1 MKDDINYGNLTDDVI
16 EAIKNFN
23 LVIFIG
29 AGVSI
34 AQGYPNWNNYIEHLI
49 KYWQGQV
56 LSESSEKSLGR
67 EHHIVFDLISK
78 SSISNKRKV
87 DLVNY
92 ELKKIFG
99 DDFEKR
105 RLDFEKGY
113 FKNLLPYSVVN
124 QTVESLASLNAIFIT
139 SNYDYEIENHIKRLK
154 NSVVTINDLNEFV
167 TNKDGKLQ
175 FGDVLHIH
183 GTPDC
188 DVNYFVSSSADYSK
202 TYLKNRDNFENL
214 VTWFKETKPTVLFIG
229 AGLEEDEILSL
240 LCEDSKNYALM
251 KSENTG
257 NQRADEHYRNLVEE
271 FFSSENHTQIIWY
284 GDKFEDLSAFVKKLV
299 ADINKK
305 MGTHDLYN
313 NWNNLLNPS
322 LLQEEYNK
330 NLDSISNDFK
340 YLSSILDKVIEND
353 NNQLDQLMLNALLR
367 GEALTVIKKS
377 FVLAFWKFIA
387 KNIEKLSDND
397 WEVIYKIISEGYQ
410 NYFIDDVFFV
420 YNYAI
425 DNKISSFTNNNKLNE
440 LREII
445 SKEGYIVNSN
455 FNKDKTLLGYWLVST
470 FEQQNRDLYIEED
483 SEVEVNL
490 NYECVNKLI
499 SILNNPEFSSYN
511 YYSIEY
517 QLKEYDVVKFLYD
530 LLKSKKLFIEEEE
543 FLESDSEDLI
553 STILIQ
559 KLLVQLDNEINLDL
573 EFIKRLIDKIDFSN
587 IHFGEELNTF
597 IKEHRS
603 IIKEKNIEI
612 PKEPYR
618 NWISSLEE
626 GCVSQFSYLTQENL
640 VEYDESRVLEILV
653 NAEMKQRGS
662 SFLEEKTINETE
674 NFLITVLKESNEIS
688 KKVSDLLKNH
698 IDDLYP
704 KYKRLYV
711 KIISSPEIEENL
723 RNIVREKYLKRF
735 NKESFDSNDR
745 KFFEYHIKQQNTDI
759 DIFEKLLSIDA
770 NKLSSS
776 RDDNNQL
783 DMFHYVNSE
792 LGIYL
797 QCLISLFNQHPG
809 YTPQIIQKIDSV
821 DDFAYKE
828 LAQGILLYVYDWRVI
843 NITYHTFLGFSYSHS
858 LIDTEVVKIFKDVV
872 KNILK
877 EKIKDNQILDRVYLV
892 ALDSVD
898 PTIDSFSLS
907 KNNYGQMIN
916 IIFTEDYE
924 FRYSKQWL
932 RELFQHSS
940 RVNYLETISNLFH
953 REGLKKDKL
962 YLFIKELDKI
972 IGNYSFKL
980 TLHRIKYN
988 LNRENNEY
996 FDLIRDFFLVL
1007 LKHDKLEND
1016 IFYFETVKDILPQ
1029 LSSKE
1034 RLDVLREIQRQSNCT
1049 PPEIEKVQRIIENLN
1064 LQE

>member
-1 MKDDINYGNLTDDVI
+1 MGNDINYENLIDDVT
-16 EAIKNFN
+16 EAIKKFN

-56 LSESSEKSLGR
+56 LSVSGEKSLGR

-92 ELKKIFG
+92 ELKKVFNE
-99 DDFEKR
+99 DFEKR

-113 FKNLLPYSVVN
+113 FKNLLPYSLVN

-154 NSVVTINDLNEFV
+154 NDVVTINDLNEF
-167 TNKDGKLQ
+167 TKNKNGRLR

-188 DVNYFVSSSADYSK
+188 DVKYFVSSSADYSK
-202 TYLKNRDNFENL
+202 TYLKNRGNFENL

-257 NQRADEHYRNLVEE
+257 NQRADEHYRDLVEE

-284 GDKFEDLSAFVKKLV
+284 GDKFEDLPAFVKKLV

-330 NLDSISNDFK
+330 NLDSISTDFK
-340 YLSSILDKVIEND
+340 YLSSILDKIIEND

-367 GEALTVIKKS
+367 GETLTVIKKN

-387 KNIEKLSDND
+387 KNIEMLSDNN

-420 YNYAI
+420 YNYAKE
-425 DNKISSFTNNNKLNE
+425 NKISSFTNNKLNE
-440 LREII
+440 LRKII
-445 SKEGYIVNSN
+445 SRDEDIVNSS
-455 FNKDKTLLGYWLVST
+455 FNKDSTLLGYWIAST
-470 FEQQNRDLYIEED
+470 FEQQNRDFYLEED
-483 SEVEVNL
+483 SDIEVNL
-490 NYECVNKLI
+490 STECVNKLT
-499 SILNNPEFSSYN
+499 SILNNSEVPRYN
-511 YYSIEY
+511 YYSINY
-517 QLKEYDVVKFLYD
+517 QLEEYGNVKFIYKLM
-530 LLKSKKLFIEEEE
+530 KSRRLFIEEKE
-543 FLESDSEDLI
+543 FLESGSEDLL
-553 STILIQ
+553 STKLIQ
-559 KLLVQLDNEINLDL
+559 KLLVQLDNETNLDL
-573 EFIKRLIDKIDFSN
+573 EFIRRLIDKIDFSD

-603 IIKEKNIEI
+603 IIREKNIEI
-612 PKEPYR
+612 PEKPYR
-618 NWISSLEE
+618 NWIFSLE
-626 GCVSQFSYLTQENL
+626 GGFVSQFSYLTQENL
-640 VEYDESRVLEILV
+640 VEYDESKVLEILV
-653 NAEMKQRGS
+653 NAEKEQRGS
-662 SFLEEKTINETE
+662 SILEEKTINETE

-688 KKVSDLLKNH
+688 NKVSNLLKNH
-698 IDDLYP
+698 IDDLFP

-711 KIISSPEIEENL
+711 NVISSPEIEENF
-723 RNIVREKYLKRF
+723 RNIVREKYLKKF

-745 KFFEYHIKQQNTDI
+745 KFFEYHIKQQNTDL
-759 DIFEKLLSIDA
+759 DIFKKLLSINV
-770 NKLSSS
+770 NKLSTL
-776 RDDNNQL
+776 RDANEQL
-783 DMFHYVNSE
+783 DMFHYINSE
-792 LGIYL
+792 MGIYL
-797 QCLISLFNQHPG
+797 QCLISLFNQNPE

-858 LIDTEVVKIFKDVV
+858 VIDTEVVSIFKDVV

-877 EKIKDNQILDRVYLV
+877 EKIKDNQVLDRIYLV

-924 FRYSKQWL
+924 FRYSKEWL

-953 REGLKKDKL
+953 REDLKKDQL

-980 TLHRIKYN
+980 SLHRIKYN
-988 LNRENNEY
+988 LNRENNKY

-1034 RLDVLREIQRQSNCT
+1034 RLDVLREIQKQSNCT

-1064 LQE
+1064 L

>member
-1 MKDDINYGNLTDDVI
+1 MENDINYENLIDDVT

-56 LSESSEKSLGR
+56 LSVSGEKSLGR

-92 ELKKIFG
+92 ELKKVFG
-99 DDFEKR
+99 EDFEKR

-113 FKNLLPYSVVN
+113 FKNLLPYSIVN
-124 QTVESLASLNAIFIT
+124 KTVESLASLNAIFIT
-139 SNYDYEIENHIKRLK
+139 SNYDYEIENHIKRLN

-167 TNKDGKLQ
+167 KNKDGKLQ

-202 TYLKNRDNFENL
+202 TYLKNRGNFENL

-257 NQRADEHYRNLVEE
+257 NQRADEHFRDVIEG

-284 GDKFEDLSAFVKKLV
+284 GKNYEDLPIFVEKLV
-299 ADINKK
+299 SNINDKLGIHAYRK
-305 MGTHDLYN
+305 D
-313 NWNNLLNPS
+313 WNNLLNPS
-322 LLQEEYNK
+322 LKQEDYNK
-330 NLDSISNDFK
+330 SLNNISSNFK
-340 YLSSILDKVIEND
+340 YLSSLLNKVIEN
-353 NNQLDQLMLNALLR
+353 NNDDLSRLLLNGLLQ
-367 GEALTVIKKS
+367 GKNVKTIESNS
-377 FVLAFWKFIA
+377 FSIFWTFIA

-397 WEVIYKIISEGYQ
+397 WEVIYKILSEGYQ

-420 YNYAI
+420 YNYAK
-425 DNKISSFTNNNKLNE
+425 DNKISSFTNNKLNE
-440 LREII
+440 LRKII
-445 SKEGYIVNSN
+445 SRDEDIVISS
-455 FNKDKTLLGYWLVST
+455 FNKDRTLLGYWLVGT
-470 FEQQNRDLYIEED
+470 FEQQNRDLYLEED
-483 SEVEVNL
+483 SNIEVNL
-490 NYECVNKLI
+490 NTECVNKLT
-499 SILNNPEFSSYN
+499 STLNKSEFSMYN
-511 YYSIEY
+511 YYSINY
-517 QLKEYDVVKFLYD
+517 QLEEYGNVEFIYKLM
-530 LLKSKKLFIEEEE
+530 KSRRLFIEEKE
-543 FLESDSEDLI
+543 FLESGSEDLL
-553 STILIQ
+553 STKLIQ
-559 KLLVQLDNEINLDL
+559 KLLVQLDNETNLDL
-573 EFIKRLIDKIDFSN
+573 EFISRLIDKIDFSD

-603 IIKEKNIEI
+603 IIREKNIEI
-612 PKEPYR
+612 PEKPYR
-618 NWISSLEE
+618 NWISSLE
-626 GCVSQFSYLTQENL
+626 GGFVSQFSYLTQENL

-653 NAEMKQRGS
+653 NAEKEQRGS
-662 SFLEEKTINETE
+662 SILEEKTINETE

-688 KKVSDLLKNH
+688 KKVSNFLKNH

-711 KIISSPEIEENL
+711 KIISFPEIEENL
-723 RNIVREKYLKRF
+723 RNIVREKYLKKF
-735 NKESFDSNDR
+735 NKESFDFNDR

-759 DIFEKLLSIDA
+759 DIFEKLLSINV
-770 NKLSSS
+770 NKLSTL
-776 RDDNNQL
+776 RNDNEQL
-783 DMFHYVNSE
+783 DMFHYINSE
-792 LGIYL
+792 MGSYL
-797 QCLISLFNQHPG
+797 QCLILLINQKPE

-828 LAQGILLYVYDWRVI
+828 LAQGILLYEYNCRVI
-843 NITYHTFLGFSYSHS
+843 NVTYHTFLGFSYSHS
-858 LIDTEVVKIFKDVV
+858 VIDTEVVSIFKDVV

-877 EKIKDNQILDRVYLV
+877 EKIKDNQILDRVYLI

-907 KNNYGQMIN
+907 KNNYSQMIN

-932 RELFQHSS
+932 RELFKSDSS
-940 RVNYLETISNLFH
+940 ANYLVTIFYLLYNENLKENRFALFIEELSDYVTTYNQKLSLRGMNYKLNH
-953 REGLKKDKL
+953 EELNNFDLLKKMFLKL
-962 YLFIKELDKI
+962 METDKI
-972 IGNYSFKL
+972 
-980 TLHRIKYN
+980 
-988 LNRENNEY
+988 
-996 FDLIRDFFLVL
+996 
-1007 LKHDKLEND
+1007 END
-1016 IFYFETVKDILPQ
+1016 IFYLDGIKSILPL
-1029 LSSKE
+1029 LSLDE
-1034 RLDVLREIQRQSNCT
+1034 RRNVLQHIQKQNNCP
-1049 PPEIEKVQRIIENLN
+1049 PPEIEELQRIIVN
-1064 LQE
+1064 

>member
-1 MKDDINYGNLTDDVI
+1 MENDINYENLIDDVT

-56 LSESSEKSLGR
+56 LSVSGEKRLGR
-67 EHHIVFDLISK
+67 EHHVVFDLISK

-92 ELKKIFG
+92 ELKKVFG
-99 DDFEKR
+99 EDFEKR

-113 FKNLLPYSVVN
+113 FKNLLPYSMVN

-154 NSVVTINDLNEFV
+154 NSVVTINDLNEF
-167 TNKDGKLQ
+167 TKNKKGKLQ

-188 DVNYFVSSSADYSK
+188 DVKYFVSSSADYSK
-202 TYLKNRDNFENL
+202 TYLKNRENFENL
-214 VTWFKETKPTVLFIG
+214 VTWFKKTKPTVLFIG

-257 NQRADEHYRNLVEE
+257 NQRADEHFRDVIEG

-284 GDKFEDLSAFVKKLV
+284 GKNYEDLPIFVEKLV
-299 ADINKK
+299 SNINDKLGIHAYRK
-305 MGTHDLYN
+305 D
-313 NWNNLLNPS
+313 WNNLLNPS
-322 LLQEEYNK
+322 LKQEDYNK
-330 NLDSISNDFK
+330 SLNNISSNFK
-340 YLSSILDKVIEND
+340 YLSSLLNKVIEN
-353 NNQLDQLMLNALLR
+353 NNDDLNRLMLNALLQ
-367 GEALTVIKKS
+367 GETLTVIKHS
-377 FVLAFWKFIA
+377 FIPVFWTFIA

-445 SKEGYIVNSN
+445 SKDGYIVNSN

-490 NYECVNKLI
+490 NYECVNKLM
-499 SILNNPEFSSYN
+499 SILNNPEFLSYN

-543 FLESDSEDLI
+543 FLESDSEDLMI
-553 STILIQ
+553 TILIQ

-603 IIKEKNIEI
+603 IIREKNIEI
-612 PKEPYR
+612 PKKPYR

-653 NAEMKQRGS
+653 NAKMKQRGS

-898 PTIDSFSLS
+898 PTIDSFSLL
-907 KNNYGQMIN
+907 KNNYSQMIN

-924 FRYSKQWL
+924 FRYSKEWL
-932 RELFQHSS
+932 RALFKSDSS
-940 RVNYLETISNLFH
+940 ANYLVTIFYLLYNENLKENRFALFIEELSNYVTTYNQKLSLRGMNYKLNHEELNNFDL
-953 REGLKKDKL
+953 LKKMFLKL
-962 YLFIKELDKI
+962 VETDKI
-972 IGNYSFKL
+972 
-980 TLHRIKYN
+980 
-988 LNRENNEY
+988 
-996 FDLIRDFFLVL
+996 
-1007 LKHDKLEND
+1007 END
-1016 IFYFETVKDILPQ
+1016 IFYLDGIKSILPL
-1029 LSSKE
+1029 LSLDE
-1034 RLDVLREIQRQSNCT
+1034 RRNVLQHIQKQNNCP
-1049 PPEIEKVQRIIENLN
+1049 PPEIEELQRIIVN
-1064 LQE
+1064 

>member
-1 MKDDINYGNLTDDVI
+1 MENDINYENLIDDVT

-34 AQGYPNWNNYIEHLI
+34 AQGYPNWNTYIEHLI

-56 LSESSEKSLGR
+56 LSVSGEKSLGR

-92 ELKKIFG
+92 ELKKVFG
-99 DDFEKR
+99 EDFEKR

-113 FKNLLPYSVVN
+113 FKNLLPYSIVN
-124 QTVESLASLNAIFIT
+124 KTVESLASLNAIFIT
-139 SNYDYEIENHIKRLK
+139 SNYDYEIENHIKRLN

-167 TNKDGKLQ
+167 KNKDGKLQ

-202 TYLKNRDNFENL
+202 TYLKNRENFENL
-214 VTWFKETKPTVLFIG
+214 VTWFKKTKPTVLFIG

-257 NQRADEHYRNLVEE
+257 NQRADEHFRDVIEG

-284 GDKFEDLSAFVKKLV
+284 GKNYEDLPIFVEKLV
-299 ADINKK
+299 SNINDKLGIHAYRK
-305 MGTHDLYN
+305 D
-313 NWNNLLNPS
+313 WNNLLNPS
-322 LLQEEYNK
+322 LKQEDYNK
-330 NLDSISNDFK
+330 SLNNISSNFK
-340 YLSSILDKVIEND
+340 YLSSLLNKVIEN
-353 NNQLDQLMLNALLR
+353 NNDDLNRLMLNALLQ
-367 GEALTVIKKS
+367 GETLTVIKHS
-377 FVLAFWKFIA
+377 FIPVFWTFIA

-445 SKEGYIVNSN
+445 SKDGYIVNSN

-490 NYECVNKLI
+490 NYECVNKLM
-499 SILNNPEFSSYN
+499 SILNNPEFLSYN

-559 KLLVQLDNEINLDL
+559 KLLVQLDNEIKLDL
-573 EFIKRLIDKIDFSN
+573 EFIKKLIDKIDFSN

-603 IIKEKNIEI
+603 IIREKHIEI
-612 PKEPYR
+612 PKKPYR
-618 NWISSLEE
+618 NWISSLK
-626 GCVSQFSYLTQENL
+626 GGFVSQFSYLTQENL

-653 NAEMKQRGS
+653 DAEKEQRGS

-898 PTIDSFSLS
+898 PTIDSFSLL
-907 KNNYGQMIN
+907 KNNYSQMIN

-924 FRYSKQWL
+924 FRYSKEWL
-932 RELFQHSS
+932 RALFKSDSS
-940 RVNYLETISNLFH
+940 ANYLVTIFYLLYNENLKENRFALFIEELSDYVTTYNQKLSLRGMNYKLNH
-953 REGLKKDKL
+953 EELNNFDLLKKMFLKL
-962 YLFIKELDKI
+962 METDKI
-972 IGNYSFKL
+972 
-980 TLHRIKYN
+980 
-988 LNRENNEY
+988 
-996 FDLIRDFFLVL
+996 
-1007 LKHDKLEND
+1007 END
-1016 IFYFETVKDILPQ
+1016 IFYLDGIKSILPL
-1029 LSSKE
+1029 LSLDE
-1034 RLDVLREIQRQSNCT
+1034 RRNVLQHIQKQNNCP
-1049 PPEIEKVQRIIENLN
+1049 PPEIEELQRIIVN
-1064 LQE
+1064 

>member
-1 MKDDINYGNLTDDVI
+1 MENDINYKNLIDDVT
-16 EAIKNFN
+16 EAIKKFN

-56 LSESSEKSLGR
+56 LSVSGEKSLGR

-92 ELKKIFG
+92 ELKKVFG
-99 DDFEKR
+99 EDFEKR

-113 FKNLLPYSVVN
+113 FKNLLPYSIVN

-139 SNYDYEIENHIKRLK
+139 SNYDYEIENHIKRL
-154 NSVVTINDLNEFV
+154 NNDVVTINDLNEF
-167 TNKDGKLQ
+167 TKNKNGRLR
-175 FGDVLHIH
+175 FGEVLHIH

-188 DVNYFVSSSADYSK
+188 DVEYFVSSSADYSK
-202 TYLKNRDNFENL
+202 TYLKNRGNFENL

-257 NQRADEHYRNLVEE
+257 NKRADEHFRNVIEE

-284 GDKFEDLSAFVKKLV
+284 GDKFEDLPTYVEKLV
-299 ADINKK
+299 SNINDKL
-305 MGTHDLYN
+305 GTHAYRKD
-313 NWNNLLNPS
+313 WNNLLNPS
-322 LLQEEYNK
+322 LKQEDYNK
-330 NLDSISNDFK
+330 SLNNISDDFK
-340 YLSSILDKVIEND
+340 YLSSLLNKVIEN
-353 NNQLDQLMLNALLR
+353 NNDDLSRLLLNGLLQ
-367 GEALTVIKKS
+367 GKTVKTIES
-377 FVLAFWKFIA
+377 RFFPIFWTFIA
-387 KNIEKLSDND
+387 KNIEKLSDNN
-397 WEVIYKIISEGYQ
+397 WKVIYKIISEGYQ

-420 YNYAI
+420 YNYAK
-425 DNKISSFTNNNKLNE
+425 DNRISSFTNNKLNE
-440 LREII
+440 LRKII
-445 SKEGYIVNSN
+445 SRDKAIVNFS
-455 FNKDKTLLGYWLVST
+455 FNKDRTLLGYWLVST
-470 FEQQNRDLYIEED
+470 FEQQNRDLYLEED
-483 SEVEVNL
+483 SDIEVNL
-490 NYECVNKLI
+490 NTECVNKLT
-499 SILNNPEFSSYN
+499 SILNKSEFSRYN
-511 YYSIEY
+511 YYPINY
-517 QLKEYDVVKFLYD
+517 QLEEYGNVEFIYKLM
-530 LLKSKKLFIEEEE
+530 KSRRLFIEEKE
-543 FLESDSEDLI
+543 FLESASEDLLN
-553 STILIQ
+553 TKLIQ
-559 KLLVQLDNEINLDL
+559 KLLVQLDNETNLDI
-573 EFIKRLIDKIDFSN
+573 EFIRRLIDKIDFSD

-603 IIKEKNIEI
+603 IIREKNIEI
-612 PKEPYR
+612 PEKPYR
-618 NWISSLEE
+618 NWISSLE
-626 GCVSQFSYLTQENL
+626 GGFVSQFSYLTQENL

-653 NAEMKQRGS
+653 NAEKEQRGS
-662 SFLEEKTINETE
+662 SILEEKTINETE

-688 KKVSDLLKNH
+688 KKVCNLLKNH

-723 RNIVREKYLKRF
+723 RNIVREKYLKKF
-735 NKESFDSNDR
+735 NKESFDVNDWE
-745 KFFEYHIKQQNTDI
+745 FFEYHIKQQNTDI
-759 DIFEKLLSIDA
+759 DIFEKLLSINV
-770 NKLSSS
+770 NKLSTL
-776 RDDNNQL
+776 RNTNEQL
-783 DMFHYVNSE
+783 DMFHYINSE
-792 LGIYL
+792 MGIYL
-797 QCLISLFNQHPG
+797 QCLISLFNQHPE
-809 YTPQIIQKIDSV
+809 YKSQIIRKIDSV

-828 LAQGILLYVYDWRVI
+828 LAQGILLYIYDWRVI
-843 NITYHTFLGFSYSHS
+843 NITYHTFLGFSYFHS
-858 LIDTEVVKIFKDVV
+858 VIDTEVVKIFKDVV
-872 KNILK
+872 KTILK

-907 KNNYGQMIN
+907 KNNYSQMIN

-924 FRYSKQWL
+924 FRYSKEWL
-932 RELFQHSS
+932 RELFQQSS
-940 RVNYLETISNLFH
+940 KVNYLETISNLFY
-953 REGLKKDKL
+953 REDLKKDKL
-962 YLFIKELDKI
+962 DLFINEFDKYVV
-972 IGNYSFKL
+972 NYSFKL
-980 TLHRIKYN
+980 SLHRIIFY
-988 LNRENNEY
+988 LNRENNEH

-1064 LQE
+1064 AQE

>member
-1 MKDDINYGNLTDDVI
+1 MGNDINYENLIDDVT
-16 EAIKNFN
+16 EAIKKFN

-56 LSESSEKSLGR
+56 LSVSGEKSLGR

-92 ELKKIFG
+92 ELKKVFNE
-99 DDFEKR
+99 DFEKR

-113 FKNLLPYSVVN
+113 FKNLLPYSLVN

-154 NSVVTINDLNEFV
+154 NDVVTINDLNEF
-167 TNKDGKLQ
+167 TKNKNGRLR

-188 DVNYFVSSSADYSK
+188 DVKYFVSSSADYSK
-202 TYLKNRDNFENL
+202 TYLKNRGNFENL

-257 NQRADEHYRNLVEE
+257 NQRADEHYRDLVEE

-284 GDKFEDLSAFVKKLV
+284 GDKFEDLPAFVKKLV

-340 YLSSILDKVIEND
+340 YLSSILDKIIENN

-367 GEALTVIKKS
+367 GETLTVIKKS

-387 KNIEKLSDND
+387 KNIEMLSDNN

-420 YNYAI
+420 YNYAKE
-425 DNKISSFTNNNKLNE
+425 NKISSFTNNKLNE
-440 LREII
+440 LRKII
-445 SKEGYIVNSN
+445 SRDEDIVNSS
-455 FNKDKTLLGYWLVST
+455 FNKDSTLLGYWIAST
-470 FEQQNRDLYIEED
+470 FEQQNRDFYLEED
-483 SEVEVNL
+483 SDIEVNL
-490 NYECVNKLI
+490 STECVNKLT
-499 SILNNPEFSSYN
+499 SILNNSEVPRYN
-511 YYSIEY
+511 YYSINY
-517 QLKEYDVVKFLYD
+517 QLEEYGNVKFIYKLM
-530 LLKSKKLFIEEEE
+530 KSRRLFIEEKE
-543 FLESDSEDLI
+543 FLESGSEDLL
-553 STILIQ
+553 STKLIQ
-559 KLLVQLDNEINLDL
+559 KLLVQLDNETNLDL
-573 EFIKRLIDKIDFSN
+573 EFIRRLIDKIDFSD

-603 IIKEKNIEI
+603 IIREKNIEI
-612 PKEPYR
+612 PEKPYR
-618 NWISSLEE
+618 NWISSLE
-626 GCVSQFSYLTQENL
+626 GGFVSQFSYLTQENL
-640 VEYDESRVLEILV
+640 VEYDESKVLEILV
-653 NAEMKQRGS
+653 NAEKEQRGS
-662 SFLEEKTINETE
+662 SILEEKTINETE

-688 KKVSDLLKNH
+688 NKVSNLLKNH
-698 IDDLYP
+698 IDDLFP

-711 KIISSPEIEENL
+711 NVISSPEIEENF
-723 RNIVREKYLKRF
+723 RNIVREKYLKKF

-745 KFFEYHIKQQNTDI
+745 KFFEYHIKQQNTDL
-759 DIFEKLLSIDA
+759 DIFKKLLSINV
-770 NKLSSS
+770 NKLSTL
-776 RDDNNQL
+776 RDANEQL
-783 DMFHYVNSE
+783 DMFHYINSE
-792 LGIYL
+792 MGIYL
-797 QCLISLFNQHPG
+797 QCLISLFNQNPE

-858 LIDTEVVKIFKDVV
+858 VIDTEVVSIFKDVV

-877 EKIKDNQILDRVYLV
+877 EKIKDNQVLDRIYLV

-924 FRYSKQWL
+924 FRYSKEWL

-953 REGLKKDKL
+953 REDLKKDQL

-980 TLHRIKYN
+980 SLHRIKYN
-988 LNRENNEY
+988 LNRENNKY

-1034 RLDVLREIQRQSNCT
+1034 RLDVLREIQKQSNCT

>member
-1 MKDDINYGNLTDDVI
+1 MEDDLNYENLIDDVT
-16 EAIKNFN
+16 EAIKKLN

-56 LSESSEKSLGR
+56 LSVSGEKRLGR
-67 EHHIVFDLISK
+67 EHHVVFDLISK

-92 ELKKIFG
+92 ELKKVFG
-99 DDFEKR
+99 EDFEKR

-113 FKNLLPYSVVN
+113 FKNLLPYSIVN
-124 QTVESLASLNAIFIT
+124 QTEEALSSLNAIFIT

-154 NSVVTINDLNEFV
+154 NSVVTINDLNEF
-167 TNKDGKLQ
+167 TKNKNGKLQ

-188 DVNYFVSSSADYSK
+188 DVKYFVSSSADYSK
-202 TYLKNRDNFENL
+202 TYLKNRKNFENL

-240 LCEDSKNYALM
+240 LCKDSKNYALM

-257 NQRADEHYRNLVEE
+257 NQRVDEHYRGVIEE
-271 FFSSENHTQIIWY
+271 FFSLENHTQIIWY
-284 GDKFEDLSAFVKKLV
+284 GDKFEDLPTFVEKLV
-299 ADINKK
+299 SNINEKL
-305 MGTHDLYN
+305 GTHAYRKD
-313 NWNNLLNPS
+313 WNNLLNPS
-322 LLQEEYNK
+322 LKQEDYNK
-330 NLDSISNDFK
+330 SLDNICSDFK
-340 YLSSILDKVIEND
+340 FLSSLLDKVIKND
-353 NNQLDQLMLNALLR
+353 NDDLNQLLLNGLLQ
-367 GEALTVIKKS
+367 GETLKTIELNS
-377 FVLAFWKFIA
+377 FSTFWTFIV

-397 WEVIYKIISEGYQ
+397 WKAVYEIISKGNQ
-410 NYFIDDVFFV
+410 SYFIDDL
-420 YNYAI
+420 YIIYKKAEER
-425 DNKISSFTNNNKLNE
+425 KIFDSKKLNE
-440 LREII
+440 LRKII
-445 SKEGYIVNSN
+445 AKDSNVINSS
-455 FNKDKTLLGYWLVST
+455 FNQDKTLLGYWFVNT
-470 FEQQNRDLYIEED
+470 FEEQKMYLYIEDE
-483 SEVEVNL
+483 SKIAINL
-490 NYECVNKLI
+490 VPECIERLTEIFNASSIFRYYTLKEILEHNNIELLYKLI
-499 SILNNPEFSSYN
+499 
-511 YYSIEY
+511 
-517 QLKEYDVVKFLYD
+517 
-530 LLKSKKLFIEEEE
+530 KSKKLLVDGKE
-543 FLESDSEDLI
+543 FLEGVPEKLL
-553 STILIQ
+553 STKLIQ
-559 KLLVQLDNEINLDL
+559 KLLVQLDNETNLDL
-573 EFIKRLIDKIDFSN
+573 EFIKRLIDKIDFSD

-603 IIKEKNIEI
+603 IIREKNIEI
-612 PKEPYR
+612 PEKPYK
-618 NWISSLEE
+618 NWIYSIE
-626 GCVSQFSYLTQENL
+626 GGFVSQFSFLTQENL
-640 VEYDESRVLEILV
+640 VEYDESRLLEILV
-653 NAEMKQRGS
+653 NAGNEQRGS

-674 NFLITVLKESNEIS
+674 DFLISVLKESNEIS
-688 KKVSDLLKNH
+688 KKISKLLKNH
-698 IDDLYP
+698 IDDFYP

-723 RNIVREKYLKRF
+723 RNIVREKYLKKF
-735 NKESFDSNDR
+735 NKETFDSNDR
-745 KFFEYHIKQQNTDI
+745 EFFEYHIKQQKMDK
-759 DIFEKLLSIDA
+759 DIFKKLLTINV
-770 NKLSSS
+770 NKLFIL
-776 RDDNNQL
+776 RDDNEQL
-783 DMFHYVNSE
+783 DMFHYINSE
-792 LGIYL
+792 MGSYL
-797 QCLISLFNQHPG
+797 QCLISLFNQYPK

-858 LIDTEVVKIFKDVV
+858 VIDTEVVNIFKDVV

-877 EKIKDNQILDRVYLV
+877 KKIKDNQILDRAYIV

-898 PTIDSFSLS
+898 PTIDSFPLS

-953 REGLKKDKL
+953 REDLKKDKL

-972 IGNYSFKL
+972 IGNYIFKL
-980 TLHRIKYN
+980 SLHRIKYN

-996 FDLIRDFFLVL
+996 FDLIRDFLLVL
-1007 LKHDKLEND
+1007 LKHDKLENN

-1034 RLDVLREIQRQSNCT
+1034 RLDLLREIQRQSNCT
-1049 PPEIEKVQRIIENLN
+1049 PPEIENVQRIIENLN

>member
-1 MKDDINYGNLTDDVI
+1 MENDINYKNLIDDVT
-16 EAIKNFN
+16 EAIKKFN

-56 LSESSEKSLGR
+56 LSVSGEKSLGR

-78 SSISNKRKV
+78 FSISNKRKV

-92 ELKKIFG
+92 ELKKVFG
-99 DDFEKR
+99 EDFEKR

-113 FKNLLPYSVVN
+113 FKNLLPYSIVN

-139 SNYDYEIENHIKRLK
+139 SNYDYEIENHIKRL
-154 NSVVTINDLNEFV
+154 NNDVVTINDLNEF
-167 TNKDGKLQ
+167 TKNKNGRLR
-175 FGDVLHIH
+175 FGEVLHIH

-188 DVNYFVSSSADYSK
+188 DVEYFVSSSADYSK
-202 TYLKNRDNFENL
+202 TYLKNRENFENL

-257 NQRADEHYRNLVEE
+257 NKRADEHFRNVIEE

-284 GDKFEDLSAFVKKLV
+284 GDKFEDLPTYVEKLV
-299 ADINKK
+299 SNINDKL
-305 MGTHDLYN
+305 GTHAYRKD
-313 NWNNLLNPS
+313 WNNLLNPS
-322 LLQEEYNK
+322 LKQEDYNK
-330 NLDSISNDFK
+330 SLNNISDDFK
-340 YLSSILDKVIEND
+340 YLSSLLNKVIEN
-353 NNQLDQLMLNALLR
+353 NNDDLSRLLLNGLLQ
-367 GEALTVIKKS
+367 GKTVKTIES
-377 FVLAFWKFIA
+377 RFFPIFWTFIA
-387 KNIEKLSDND
+387 KNIEKLSDNN
-397 WEVIYKIISEGYQ
+397 WKVIYKIISEGYQ

-420 YNYAI
+420 YNYAK
-425 DNKISSFTNNNKLNE
+425 DNRISSFTNNKLNE
-440 LREII
+440 LRKII
-445 SKEGYIVNSN
+445 SRDKAIVNFS
-455 FNKDKTLLGYWLVST
+455 FNKDRTLLGYWLVST
-470 FEQQNRDLYIEED
+470 FEQQNRDLYLEED
-483 SEVEVNL
+483 SDIEVNL
-490 NYECVNKLI
+490 NTECVNKLT
-499 SILNNPEFSSYN
+499 SILNKSEFSRYN
-511 YYSIEY
+511 YYPINY
-517 QLKEYDVVKFLYD
+517 QLEEYGNVEFIYKLM
-530 LLKSKKLFIEEEE
+530 KSRRLFIEEKE
-543 FLESDSEDLI
+543 FLESASEDLLN
-553 STILIQ
+553 TKLIQ
-559 KLLVQLDNEINLDL
+559 KLLVQLDNETNLDI
-573 EFIKRLIDKIDFSN
+573 EFIRRLIDKIDFSD

-603 IIKEKNIEI
+603 IIREKNIEI
-612 PKEPYR
+612 PEKPYR
-618 NWISSLEE
+618 NWISSLE
-626 GCVSQFSYLTQENL
+626 GGFVSQFSYLTQENL

-653 NAEMKQRGS
+653 NAEKEQRGS
-662 SFLEEKTINETE
+662 SILEEKTINETE

-688 KKVSDLLKNH
+688 KKVCNLLKNH

-723 RNIVREKYLKRF
+723 RNIVREKYLKKF
-735 NKESFDSNDR
+735 NKESFDVNDWE
-745 KFFEYHIKQQNTDI
+745 FFEYHIKQQNTDI
-759 DIFEKLLSIDA
+759 DIFEKLLSINV
-770 NKLSSS
+770 NKLSTL
-776 RDDNNQL
+776 RNTNEQL
-783 DMFHYVNSE
+783 DMFHYINSE
-792 LGIYL
+792 MGIYL
-797 QCLISLFNQHPG
+797 QCLISLFNQHPE
-809 YTPQIIQKIDSV
+809 YKSQITRKIDSV

-828 LAQGILLYVYDWRVI
+828 LAQGILLYIYDWRVI
-843 NITYHTFLGFSYSHS
+843 NITYHTFLGFSYFHS
-858 LIDTEVVKIFKDVV
+858 VIDTEVVKIFKDVV
-872 KNILK
+872 KTILK

-907 KNNYGQMIN
+907 KNNYSQMIN

-924 FRYSKQWL
+924 FRYSKEWL
-932 RELFQHSS
+932 RELFQQSS
-940 RVNYLETISNLFH
+940 KVNYLETISNLFY
-953 REGLKKDKL
+953 REDLKKDKL
-962 YLFIKELDKI
+962 DLFINEFDKYVV
-972 IGNYSFKL
+972 NYSFKL
-980 TLHRIKYN
+980 SLHRIIFY
-988 LNRENNEY
+988 LNRENNEH

-1064 LQE
+1064 VQE

>member
-1 MKDDINYGNLTDDVI
+1 MKDDINYGNLTDDVT

-124 QTVESLASLNAIFIT
+124 QTVESLATLNAIFIT

-257 NQRADEHYRNLVEE
+257 NQRADEHYRDLVEE

-367 GEALTVIKKS
+367 GDALTVIKKS

-397 WEVIYKIISEGYQ
+397 WEVIYKIISKGYQ

-420 YNYAI
+420 YNYAK
-425 DNKISSFTNNNKLNE
+425 DKKISSFTNNKLNE
-440 LREII
+440 LRKII
-445 SKEGYIVNSN
+445 SRDEDIVNSS
-455 FNKDKTLLGYWLVST
+455 FNKDTTLLGYWLVST
-470 FEQQNRDLYIEED
+470 FEQQNRDLYLEED
-483 SEVEVNL
+483 SDIEVNL
-490 NYECVNKLI
+490 NTECVNKLT
-499 SILNNPEFSSYN
+499 SILNKSEFSRYN
-511 YYSIEY
+511 YYPINY
-517 QLKEYDVVKFLYD
+517 QLEEYGNVEFIYKLI
-530 LLKSKKLFIEEEE
+530 KSRRLFIEEKE
-543 FLESDSEDLI
+543 FLESASEDLLSI
-553 STILIQ
+553 KLIQ
-559 KLLVQLDNEINLDL
+559 KLLVQLDNETNLDL
-573 EFIKRLIDKIDFSN
+573 EFIRRLMDKIDFSD

-603 IIKEKNIEI
+603 IIKEKNIET
-612 PKEPYR
+612 PEKPYR
-618 NWISSLEE
+618 NWISSIE
-626 GCVSQFSYLTQENL
+626 GGFVSQFSFLTQENL
-640 VEYDESRVLEILV
+640 VEYDESRLLEILV
-653 NAEMKQRGS
+653 NAEKEQRGS
-662 SFLEEKTINETE
+662 SFLEEKTIDETE
-674 NFLITVLKESNEIS
+674 NFLINVLKESNEIS
-688 KKVSDLLKNH
+688 KKVSNLLKDH
-698 IDDLYP
+698 IADLYP

-723 RNIVREKYLKRF
+723 RNIVREEYLKKF

-745 KFFEYHIKQQNTDI
+745 KFFEYYIKQQNTDI
-759 DIFEKLLSIDA
+759 DIFEKLLSTDA

-783 DMFHYVNSE
+783 NMFHYVNSE
-792 LGIYL
+792 LGLYL
-797 QCLISLFNQHPG
+797 QSLITLFKNQPK
-809 YTPQIIQKIDSV
+809 YVDQIIQKIDSL
-821 DDFAYKE
+821 DDSEYKE
-828 LAQGILLYVYDWRVI
+828 LSQGILLNLYDFRTI
-843 NITYHTFLGFSYSHS
+843 NVTYHTFLGFCYSHS
-858 LIDTEVVKIFKDVV
+858 IFNIEIANIFKDVV

-932 RELFQHSS
+932 RELFKHSS

-953 REGLKKDKL
+953 REDLKKDKL
-962 YLFIKELDKI
+962 YLFFKELDKI

>member
-1 MKDDINYGNLTDDVI
+1 MEDDLNYENLLNDITD
-16 EAIKNFN
+16 AIKKFK

-34 AQGYPNWNNYIEHLI
+34 SQGYPNWNNYIEHLI

-56 LSESSEKSLGR
+56 LSVSGEKRLGR

-92 ELKKIFG
+92 ELKKVFNE
-99 DDFEKR
+99 DFEKR

-124 QTVESLASLNAIFIT
+124 ETVESLASLNAIFIT

-154 NSVVTINDLNEFV
+154 NDVVTINDLNEF
-167 TNKDGKLQ
+167 TKNKNGRLR

-188 DVNYFVSSSADYSK
+188 DVKYFVSSSADYSK
-202 TYLKNRDNFENL
+202 TYLRNRNNFENL
-214 VTWFKETKPTVLFIG
+214 VTWFRETNPTVLFIG

-240 LCEDSKNYALM
+240 LCEDSRNYALM

-257 NQRADEHYRNLVEE
+257 NQRADEHFRDIFEE

-284 GDKFEDLSAFVKKLV
+284 GDKFEDLPAFVKKLV

-305 MGTHDLYN
+305 MGTHYLYN

-322 LLQEEYNK
+322 LLQEEYNI

-340 YLSSILDKVIEND
+340 YLSSVLDKVIEND

-367 GEALTVIKKS
+367 GETLTVIKKN
-377 FVLAFWKFIA
+377 FVLAFWKFIV
-387 KNIEKLSDND
+387 KNIEMLSDND

-420 YNYAI
+420 YNYAK
-425 DNKISSFTNNNKLNE
+425 DNKISSFTNNKLNE
-440 LREII
+440 LRKII
-445 SKEGYIVNSN
+445 SRDEDIVNSS
-455 FNKDKTLLGYWLVST
+455 FNKDRTLLGYWLVST
-470 FEQQNRDLYIEED
+470 FEHQNRDLYLEED
-483 SEVEVNL
+483 SGIEVNL
-490 NYECVNKLI
+490 NTECVNKLT
-499 SILNNPEFSSYN
+499 SILIKSEFLRYN
-511 YYSIEY
+511 YYSINY
-517 QLKEYDVVKFLYD
+517 QLEEDGNVEFIYKLM
-530 LLKSKKLFIEEEE
+530 KSRRLFIEEKE
-543 FLESDSEDLI
+543 FLEIASEDLL
-553 STILIQ
+553 STKLIQ
-559 KLLVQLDNEINLDL
+559 KLLVQLDNETNLDL
-573 EFIKRLIDKIDFSN
+573 EFMRRLIDKIDFSD

-603 IIKEKNIEI
+603 IIREKNIEI
-612 PKEPYR
+612 PEKPYR
-618 NWISSLEE
+618 NRISSLE
-626 GCVSQFSYLTQENL
+626 GGFVSQFSYLTQENL

-653 NAEMKQRGS
+653 NAEREQRGS

-688 KKVSDLLKNH
+688 KKVSNLLKNH

-711 KIISSPEIEENL
+711 NVISSPEIEENF
-723 RNIVREKYLKRF
+723 RNIVREKYLKKF

-745 KFFEYHIKQQNTDI
+745 KLFEYHIKQQNTDI
-759 DIFEKLLSIDA
+759 DIFKKLLSINV
-770 NKLSSS
+770 NKLSTL
-776 RDDNNQL
+776 RDANEQL
-783 DMFHYVNSE
+783 DMFHYINSE
-792 LGIYL
+792 MGIYL
-797 QCLISLFNQHPG
+797 QCLISLFNQHPE
-809 YTPQIIQKIDSV
+809 YTHQIIQKIDSV

-828 LAQGILLYVYDWRVI
+828 IAQGILLYVYDWRVI
-843 NITYHTFLGFSYSHS
+843 NITYYTFLGFSYSHS
-858 LIDTEVVKIFKDVV
+858 VIDTEVVSIFKDVV

-898 PTIDSFSLS
+898 PTIDSFSLL
-907 KNNYGQMIN
+907 KNNYSQMIN

-924 FRYSKQWL
+924 FRYSKEWL
-932 RELFQHSS
+932 RELFQQSS
-940 RVNYLETISNLFH
+940 RVNYLETISNLFY
-953 REGLKKDKL
+953 REDLKKDKL
-962 YLFIKELDKI
+962 DFFINEFDKYVV
-972 IGNYSFKL
+972 NYSFKL
-980 TLHRIKYN
+980 SLHRIKYN
-988 LNRENNEY
+988 LNRENNEH
-996 FDLIRDFFLVL
+996 FDLIRKFFLVL

-1016 IFYFETVKDILPQ
+1016 IFYFETVKDILPR

-1034 RLDVLREIQRQSNCT
+1034 RLDVLREIQRQSNCA

>member
-1 MKDDINYGNLTDDVI
+1 MENDINYENLIDDVT

-56 LSESSEKSLGR
+56 LSVSGEKSLGR

-92 ELKKIFG
+92 ELKKVFG
-99 DDFEKR
+99 EDFEKR

-113 FKNLLPYSVVN
+113 FKNLLPYSIVN
-124 QTVESLASLNAIFIT
+124 KTVESLASLNAIFIT
-139 SNYDYEIENHIKRLK
+139 SNYDYEIENHIKRLN

-167 TNKDGKLQ
+167 KNKDGKLQ

-202 TYLKNRDNFENL
+202 TYLKNRGNFENL

-257 NQRADEHYRNLVEE
+257 NQRADEHFRDVIEG

-284 GDKFEDLSAFVKKLV
+284 GKNYEDLPIFVEKLV
-299 ADINKK
+299 SNINDKLGIHAYRK
-305 MGTHDLYN
+305 D
-313 NWNNLLNPS
+313 WNNLLNPS
-322 LLQEEYNK
+322 LKQEDYNK
-330 NLDSISNDFK
+330 SLNNISSNFK
-340 YLSSILDKVIEND
+340 YLSSLLNKVIEN
-353 NNQLDQLMLNALLR
+353 NNDDLSRLLLNGLLQ
-367 GEALTVIKKS
+367 GKNVKTIESNS
-377 FVLAFWKFIA
+377 FSIFWTFIA

-397 WEVIYKIISEGYQ
+397 WEVIYKILSEGYQ

-420 YNYAI
+420 YNYAK
-425 DNKISSFTNNNKLNE
+425 DNKISSFTNNKLNE
-440 LREII
+440 LRKII
-445 SKEGYIVNSN
+445 SRDEDIVISS
-455 FNKDKTLLGYWLVST
+455 FNKDRTLLGYWLVGT
-470 FEQQNRDLYIEED
+470 FEQQNRDLYLEED
-483 SEVEVNL
+483 SNIEVNL
-490 NYECVNKLI
+490 NTECVNKLI
-499 SILNNPEFSSYN
+499 STLNKSEFSMYN
-511 YYSIEY
+511 YYSINY
-517 QLKEYDVVKFLYD
+517 QLEEYGNVEFIYKLM
-530 LLKSKKLFIEEEE
+530 KSRRLFIEEKE
-543 FLESDSEDLI
+543 FLESGSEDLL
-553 STILIQ
+553 STKLIQ
-559 KLLVQLDNEINLDL
+559 KLLVQLDNETNLDL
-573 EFIKRLIDKIDFSN
+573 EFISRLIDKIDFSD

-603 IIKEKNIEI
+603 IIREKNIEI
-612 PKEPYR
+612 PEKPYR
-618 NWISSLEE
+618 NWISSLE
-626 GCVSQFSYLTQENL
+626 GGFVSQFSYLTQENL

-653 NAEMKQRGS
+653 NAEKEQRGS
-662 SFLEEKTINETE
+662 SILEEKTINETE

-688 KKVSDLLKNH
+688 KKVSNFLKNH

-711 KIISSPEIEENL
+711 KIISFPEIEENL
-723 RNIVREKYLKRF
+723 RNIVREKYLKKF
-735 NKESFDSNDR
+735 NKESFDFNDR

-759 DIFEKLLSIDA
+759 DIFEKLLSINV
-770 NKLSSS
+770 NKLSTL
-776 RDDNNQL
+776 RNDNEQL
-783 DMFHYVNSE
+783 DMFHYINSE
-792 LGIYL
+792 MGSYL
-797 QCLISLFNQHPG
+797 QCLILLINQKPE

-828 LAQGILLYVYDWRVI
+828 LAQGILLYEYNCRVI
-843 NITYHTFLGFSYSHS
+843 NVTYHTFLGFSYSHS
-858 LIDTEVVKIFKDVV
+858 VIDTEVVSIFKDVV

-877 EKIKDNQILDRVYLV
+877 EKIKDNQILDRVYLI

-907 KNNYGQMIN
+907 KNNYSQMIN

-932 RELFQHSS
+932 RELFKSDSS
-940 RVNYLETISNLFH
+940 ANYLVTIFYLLYNENLKENRFALFIEELSDYVITYNQKLSLRGMNYKLNH
-953 REGLKKDKL
+953 EELNNFDLLKKMFLKL
-962 YLFIKELDKI
+962 METDKI
-972 IGNYSFKL
+972 
-980 TLHRIKYN
+980 
-988 LNRENNEY
+988 
-996 FDLIRDFFLVL
+996 
-1007 LKHDKLEND
+1007 END
-1016 IFYFETVKDILPQ
+1016 IFYLDGIKSILPL
-1029 LSSKE
+1029 LSLDE
-1034 RLDVLREIQRQSNCT
+1034 RRNVLQHIQKQNNCP
-1049 PPEIEKVQRIIENLN
+1049 PPEIEELQRIIVN
-1064 LQE
+1064 

>member
-1 MKDDINYGNLTDDVI
+1 MENDINYENLIDDVT

-34 AQGYPNWNNYIEHLI
+34 AQGYPNWNTYIEHLI

-56 LSESSEKSLGR
+56 LSVSGEKSLGR

-92 ELKKIFG
+92 ELKKVFG
-99 DDFEKR
+99 EDFEKR

-113 FKNLLPYSVVN
+113 FKNLLPYSIVN
-124 QTVESLASLNAIFIT
+124 KTVESLASLNAIFIT
-139 SNYDYEIENHIKRLK
+139 SNYDYEIENHIKRLN

-167 TNKDGKLQ
+167 KNKDGKLQ

-202 TYLKNRDNFENL
+202 TYLKNRENFENL
-214 VTWFKETKPTVLFIG
+214 VTWFKKTKPTVLFIG

-257 NQRADEHYRNLVEE
+257 NQRADEHFRDVIEG

-284 GDKFEDLSAFVKKLV
+284 GKNYEDLPIFVEKLV
-299 ADINKK
+299 SNINDKLGIHAYRK
-305 MGTHDLYN
+305 D
-313 NWNNLLNPS
+313 WNNLLNPS
-322 LLQEEYNK
+322 LKQEDYNK
-330 NLDSISNDFK
+330 SLNNISSNFK
-340 YLSSILDKVIEND
+340 YLSSLLNKVIEN
-353 NNQLDQLMLNALLR
+353 NNDDLNRLMLNALLQ
-367 GEALTVIKKS
+367 GETLTVIKHS
-377 FVLAFWKFIA
+377 FIPVFWTFIA

-445 SKEGYIVNSN
+445 SKDGYIVNSN

-490 NYECVNKLI
+490 NYECVNKLM
-499 SILNNPEFSSYN
+499 SILNNPEFLSYN

-559 KLLVQLDNEINLDL
+559 KLLVQLDNEIKLDL
-573 EFIKRLIDKIDFSN
+573 EFIKKLIDKIDFSN

-603 IIKEKNIEI
+603 IIREKHIEI
-612 PKEPYR
+612 PKKPYR
-618 NWISSLEE
+618 NWISSLK
-626 GCVSQFSYLTQENL
+626 GGFVSQFSYLTQENL

-653 NAEMKQRGS
+653 NAEKEQRGS

-898 PTIDSFSLS
+898 PTIDSFSLL
-907 KNNYGQMIN
+907 KNNYSQMIN

-924 FRYSKQWL
+924 FRYSKEWL
-932 RELFQHSS
+932 RALFKSDSSANYLVTIFYLLYNENLKENRFALFIEELSDYVTTYNQKLSL
-940 RVNYLETISNLFH
+940 RGVNYKLNHEELNNFDL
-953 REGLKKDKL
+953 LKKMFLKL
-962 YLFIKELDKI
+962 METDKI
-972 IGNYSFKL
+972 
-980 TLHRIKYN
+980 
-988 LNRENNEY
+988 
-996 FDLIRDFFLVL
+996 
-1007 LKHDKLEND
+1007 END
-1016 IFYFETVKDILPQ
+1016 IFYLDGIKSILPL
-1029 LSSKE
+1029 LSLDE
-1034 RLDVLREIQRQSNCT
+1034 RRNVLQHIQKQNNCP
-1049 PPEIEKVQRIIENLN
+1049 PPEIEELQRIIVN
-1064 LQE
+1064 

>member
-1 MKDDINYGNLTDDVI
+1 MKDDINYGNLTDDVT
-16 EAIKNFN
+16 EAIKKFN

-56 LSESSEKSLGR
+56 LLVSGEKKLGR

-202 TYLKNRDNFENL
+202 TYLKNRGNFENL
-214 VTWFKETKPTVLFIG
+214 VSWFKETKPTVLFIG

-257 NQRADEHYRNLVEE
+257 NQKADEHYRDVVEG

-284 GDKFEDLSAFVKKLV
+284 GDKFEDLPSFVKKLV
-299 ADINKK
+299 DDINKNL
-305 MGTHDLYN
+305 GTHDLYN

-340 YLSSILDKVIEND
+340 YLSSVLDKVIEND
-353 NNQLDQLMLNALLR
+353 NNQLDQLMLTALLQ
-367 GEALTVIKKS
+367 GNTLTVLKKS
-377 FVLAFWKFIA
+377 FVLPFWKFIV

-397 WEVIYKIISEGYQ
+397 WNVLYTIIHEGNQ

-420 YNYAI
+420 YKYAK
-425 DNKISSFTNNNKLNE
+425 DHKISSFTNNKLNE

-445 SKEGYIVNSN
+445 SRDEDIVNSN
-455 FNKDKTLLGYWLVST
+455 FSKDKTLLGYWLVCII
-470 FEQQNRDLYIEED
+470 EHQNRNLYLEKD
-483 SEVEVNL
+483 SDVVVNL
-490 NYECVNKLI
+490 NTECVNKLT
-499 SILNNPEFSSYN
+499 SILNKSEFLRYN
-511 YYSIEY
+511 YYPINY
-517 QLKEYDVVKFLYD
+517 QLEEYGDVEFIYKLM
-530 LLKSKKLFIEEEE
+530 KSRRLFIEDEE
-543 FLESDSEDLI
+543 FLESDSEVLL
-553 STILIQ
+553 STKLIQ
-559 KLLVQLDNEINLDL
+559 KLLVQLDNETNLDL
-573 EFIKRLIDKIDFSN
+573 EFIKRLIDKIDFSD

-597 IKEHRS
+597 IKVHSS
-603 IIKEKNIEI
+603 IIREKNIETSE
-612 PKEPYR
+612 KPYR
-618 NWISSLEE
+618 NWISPIE
-626 GCVSQFSYLTQENL
+626 GGLVSQFSYLTQENL
-640 VEYDESRVLEILV
+640 VEYDESKLLEILI
-653 NAEMKQRGS
+653 NAEKEQRGS

-688 KKVSDLLKNH
+688 KKVSKLLKNH
-698 IDDLYP
+698 IDDFYP

-723 RNIVREKYLKRF
+723 RNIVREKYLKKF

-745 KFFEYHIKQQNTDI
+745 EFFEYHIKQQNTDK
-759 DIFEKLLSIDA
+759 DIFKKLLTINV
-770 NKLSSS
+770 NKLLIL
-776 RDDNNQL
+776 RDDNEQL
-783 DMFHYVNSE
+783 DMFHYINSE
-792 LGIYL
+792 MGSYL
-797 QCLISLFNQHPG
+797 QCLISLFNQYPK

-858 LIDTEVVKIFKDVV
+858 VIDTEVVNIFKDVV

-877 EKIKDNQILDRVYLV
+877 EKIEDNQILDRVYIV

-924 FRYSKQWL
+924 FRYSKEWL

-953 REGLKKDKL
+953 RENLKKDKL

-980 TLHRIKYN
+980 SLHRIKYN
-988 LNRENNEY
+988 LNRENNKY

-1034 RLDVLREIQRQSNCT
+1034 RLDVLREIQKQSNCT

>member
-1 MKDDINYGNLTDDVI
+1 MENDINYENLIDDVT

-56 LSESSEKSLGR
+56 LSVSGEKSLGR

-92 ELKKIFG
+92 ELKKVFNE
-99 DDFEKR
+99 DFEKR

-113 FKNLLPYSVVN
+113 FKNLLPYSLVN
-124 QTVESLASLNAIFIT
+124 QTVEFLASLNAIFIT

-154 NSVVTINDLNEFV
+154 NDVVTINDLNEL
-167 TNKDGKLQ
+167 TKNKNGRLR

-188 DVNYFVSSSADYSK
+188 DVKYFVSSSADYSK
-202 TYLKNRDNFENL
+202 TYLKNRGNFENL

-257 NQRADEHYRNLVEE
+257 NQRADEHYRDLVEE

-284 GDKFEDLSAFVKKLV
+284 GDKFEDLPAFV

-305 MGTHDLYN
+305 MGSHDLYN

-340 YLSSILDKVIEND
+340 YLSSILDKIIEND

-367 GEALTVIKKS
+367 GETLTVIKKS

-387 KNIEKLSDND
+387 KNIEMLSDNN

-420 YNYAI
+420 YNYAKE
-425 DNKISSFTNNNKLNE
+425 NKISSFTNNKLNKL
-440 LREII
+440 RKII
-445 SKEGYIVNSN
+445 SRDEDIVNSS
-455 FNKDKTLLGYWLVST
+455 FNKDSTLLGYWIAST
-470 FEQQNRDLYIEED
+470 FEQQNRDLYLEED
-483 SEVEVNL
+483 SDIEVNL
-490 NYECVNKLI
+490 STECVNKLT
-499 SILNNPEFSSYN
+499 SILNDSEVPRYN
-511 YYSIEY
+511 YYSINY
-517 QLKEYDVVKFLYD
+517 QLEEYGNVKFIYKLM
-530 LLKSKKLFIEEEE
+530 KSRRLFIEEKE
-543 FLESDSEDLI
+543 FLESGSEDLL
-553 STILIQ
+553 STKLIQ
-559 KLLVQLDNEINLDL
+559 KLLVQLDNETNLDL
-573 EFIKRLIDKIDFSN
+573 EFIRRLIDKIDFSD

-603 IIKEKNIEI
+603 IIREKNIEI
-612 PKEPYR
+612 PEKPYR
-618 NWISSLEE
+618 NWISSLE
-626 GCVSQFSYLTQENL
+626 GGFVSQFSYLTQENL
-640 VEYDESRVLEILV
+640 VEHDESKVLEILV
-653 NAEMKQRGS
+653 NAEKEQRGS
-662 SFLEEKTINETE
+662 SILEEKTINETE

-688 KKVSDLLKNH
+688 NKVSNLLKNH
-698 IDDLYP
+698 IDDLFP

-711 KIISSPEIEENL
+711 KIISSPEIEENF
-723 RNIVREKYLKRF
+723 RNIVREKYLKKF

-745 KFFEYHIKQQNTDI
+745 KFFEYHIKQQNTDL
-759 DIFEKLLSIDA
+759 DIFKKLLSINV
-770 NKLSSS
+770 NKLSTL
-776 RDDNNQL
+776 RDANEQL
-783 DMFHYVNSE
+783 DMFHYINSE
-792 LGIYL
+792 MGIYL
-797 QCLISLFNQHPG
+797 QCLISLFNQNPE

-828 LAQGILLYVYDWRVI
+828 LAQGILLYVYDCRVI

-858 LIDTEVVKIFKDVV
+858 VIDTEVVSIFKDVV

-877 EKIKDNQILDRVYLV
+877 EKIKDNQVLDRIYLV

-924 FRYSKQWL
+924 FRYSKEWL

-953 REGLKKDKL
+953 REDLKKDQL

-980 TLHRIKYN
+980 SLHRIKYN
-988 LNRENNEY
+988 LNRENNKY

-1034 RLDVLREIQRQSNCT
+1034 RLDVLREIQKQSNCT

>member
-1 MKDDINYGNLTDDVI
+1 MEDDLNYENLIDDVT
-16 EAIKNFN
+16 EAIKKLN

-56 LSESSEKSLGR
+56 LSVSGEKRLGR
-67 EHHIVFDLISK
+67 EHHVVFDLISK

-92 ELKKIFG
+92 ELKKVFG
-99 DDFEKR
+99 EDFEKR

-113 FKNLLPYSVVN
+113 FKNLLPYSIVN
-124 QTVESLASLNAIFIT
+124 QTVESLASLNAVFIT

-154 NSVVTINDLNEFV
+154 NSVVTINDLNEF
-167 TNKDGKLQ
+167 TKNKNGKLQ

-188 DVNYFVSSSADYSK
+188 DVKYFVSSSADYSK
-202 TYLKNRDNFENL
+202 TYLKNRENFENL

-240 LCEDSKNYALM
+240 LCKDSKNYALM

-257 NQRADEHYRNLVEE
+257 NQRADEHYRGVVEG

-284 GDKFEDLSAFVKKLV
+284 GDEFEKLPLFVKKLV
-299 ADINKK
+299 ADINEKL
-305 MGTHDLYN
+305 GIHDFYN
-313 NWNNLLNPS
+313 QWNNLLNPS
-322 LLQEEYNK
+322 INQEEYNK

-340 YLSSILDKVIEND
+340 YLSSVLDKVIEND

-367 GEALTVIKKS
+367 GETLTVIKKS
-377 FVLAFWKFIA
+377 FVLAFWKFIV
-387 KNIEKLSDND
+387 KNIEKLSDNEWD
-397 WEVIYKIISEGYQ
+397 VIYKIIYEGSQ

-603 IIKEKNIEI
+603 IIREKNIEI
-612 PKEPYR
+612 PEKPYR
-618 NWISSLEE
+618 NWIYSIE
-626 GCVSQFSYLTQENL
+626 GGFVSQFSFLTQENL
-640 VEYDESRVLEILV
+640 VEYDESRLLEILV
-653 NAEMKQRGS
+653 NAENEQRGS

-674 NFLITVLKESNEIS
+674 DFLISVLKESNELS
-688 KKVSDLLKNH
+688 RKVSNLLENNTE
-698 IDDLYP
+698 DLYP

-711 KIISSPEIEENL
+711 KIISSSEIEEEL
-723 RNIVREKYLKRF
+723 RNIVREKYLEKY
-735 NKESFDSNDR
+735 NCDSFDESDR
-745 KFFEYHIKQQNTDI
+745 KFFKYYIAQQNDEEL
-759 DIFEKLLSIDA
+759 IFEKLLSIDV
-770 NKLSSS
+770 NKLSTL
-776 RDDNNQL
+776 RDDNEQL
-783 DMFHYVNSE
+783 DMFHYINSE
-792 LGIYL
+792 MGLYL
-797 QCLISLFNQHPG
+797 QCLISLFINHSN
-809 YTPQIIQKIDSV
+809 YSTKIIEKIESISDSN
-821 DDFAYKE
+821 YKE
-828 LAQGILLYVYDWRVI
+828 ISQGILLNEYDHKRI
-843 NITYHTFLGFSYSHS
+843 KITYHTFLGFAYYHS
-858 LIDTEVVKIFKDVV
+858 TMTQEAAEVFTDVIKKILNK
-872 KNILK
+872 
-877 EKIKDNQILDRVYLV
+877 KIKDNQILSKVYMT
-892 ALDSVD
+892 ALECID
-898 PTIDSFSLS
+898 PTTGSISLPN
-907 KNNYGQMIN
+907 NNYSEMIN
-916 IIFTEDYE
+916 IIFTLEHKFKY
-924 FRYSKQWL
+924 YKQWL
-932 RELFQHSS
+932 QELFKHDSTA
-940 RVNYLETISNLFH
+940 NYLETISNLFY
-953 REGLKKDKL
+953 RDNLNKDRL
-962 YLFIKELDKI
+962 ALFIKEFNDFISKYKYKLSLRMISYILKQEDSKKFDFI
-972 IGNYSFKL
+972 KNY
-980 TLHRIKYN
+980 
-988 LNRENNEY
+988 
-996 FDLIRDFFLVL
+996 FFVL
-1007 LKHDKLEND
+1007 LENDKLEND
-1016 IFYFETVKDILPQ
+1016 IFYLDGIKSILPL
-1029 LSSKE
+1029 LSSE
-1034 RLDVLREIQRQSNCT
+1034 EQRHVLHQIQKQSNCP
-1049 PPEIEKVQRIIENLN
+1049 PPEIEELQKIIVN
-1064 LQE
+1064 

>member
-1 MKDDINYGNLTDDVI
+1 MGNDINYENLIDDVT
-16 EAIKNFN
+16 EAIKKFN

-56 LSESSEKSLGR
+56 LSFSGEKSLGR
-67 EHHIVFDLISK
+67 EYHIVFDLISK

-92 ELKKIFG
+92 ELKKVFNE
-99 DDFEKR
+99 DFEKR

-113 FKNLLPYSVVN
+113 FKNLLPYSLVN

-154 NSVVTINDLNEFV
+154 NDVVTINDLNEF
-167 TNKDGKLQ
+167 TKNKNGRLR

-188 DVNYFVSSSADYSK
+188 DVKYFVSSSADYSK
-202 TYLKNRDNFENL
+202 TYLKNRGNFENL

-257 NQRADEHYRNLVEE
+257 NQRADEHYRDLVEE

-284 GDKFEDLSAFVKKLV
+284 GDKFEDLPAFVKKLV

-305 MGTHDLYN
+305 MGTHELYN

-340 YLSSILDKVIEND
+340 YLSSILDKIIEND

-367 GEALTVIKKS
+367 GETLTVIKKS

-387 KNIEKLSDND
+387 KNIEMLSDNN

-420 YNYAI
+420 YNYAKE
-425 DNKISSFTNNNKLNE
+425 NKISSFTNNKLNE
-440 LREII
+440 LRKII
-445 SKEGYIVNSN
+445 SRDEDIVNSS
-455 FNKDKTLLGYWLVST
+455 FNKDSTLLGYWIAST
-470 FEQQNRDLYIEED
+470 FEQQNRDFYLEED
-483 SEVEVNL
+483 SDIEVNL
-490 NYECVNKLI
+490 STECVNKLT
-499 SILNNPEFSSYN
+499 SILNNSEVPRYN
-511 YYSIEY
+511 YYSINY
-517 QLKEYDVVKFLYD
+517 QLEEYGNVKFIYKLM
-530 LLKSKKLFIEEEE
+530 KSRRLFIEDKE
-543 FLESDSEDLI
+543 FLESGSEDLL
-553 STILIQ
+553 STKLIQ
-559 KLLVQLDNEINLDL
+559 KLLVQLDNETNLDL
-573 EFIKRLIDKIDFSN
+573 EFIRRLIDKIDFSD

-603 IIKEKNIEI
+603 IIREKNIEI
-612 PKEPYR
+612 PEKPYR
-618 NWISSLEE
+618 NWISSLE
-626 GCVSQFSYLTQENL
+626 GGFVSQFSYLTQENL
-640 VEYDESRVLEILV
+640 VEYDESKVLEILV
-653 NAEMKQRGS
+653 NAEKEQRGS
-662 SFLEEKTINETE
+662 SILEEKTINETE

-688 KKVSDLLKNH
+688 NKVSNLLKNH
-698 IDDLYP
+698 IDDLFP

-711 KIISSPEIEENL
+711 NVISSPEIEENF
-723 RNIVREKYLKRF
+723 RNIVREKYLKKF

-745 KFFEYHIKQQNTDI
+745 KFFEYHIKQQNTDL
-759 DIFEKLLSIDA
+759 DIFKKLLSINV
-770 NKLSSS
+770 NKLSTL
-776 RDDNNQL
+776 RDANEQL
-783 DMFHYVNSE
+783 DMFHYINSE
-792 LGIYL
+792 MGIYL
-797 QCLISLFNQHPG
+797 QCLISLFNQNPE

-858 LIDTEVVKIFKDVV
+858 VIDTEVVSIFKDVV

-877 EKIKDNQILDRVYLV
+877 EKIKDNQVLDRIYLV

-916 IIFTEDYE
+916 IIFIEDYE
-924 FRYSKQWL
+924 FRYSKEWL

-953 REGLKKDKL
+953 REDLKKDQL

-980 TLHRIKYN
+980 SLHRIKYN
-988 LNRENNEY
+988 LNRENNKY

-1034 RLDVLREIQRQSNCT
+1034 RLDVLREIQKQSNCT

>member
-1 MKDDINYGNLTDDVI
+1 MENDIIYDNLIDDVT

-56 LSESSEKSLGR
+56 LSISGEKSLGR

-92 ELKKIFG
+92 ELKKVFG
-99 DDFEKR
+99 EDFEKR

-113 FKNLLPYSVVN
+113 FKNLLPYSIVN
-124 QTVESLASLNAIFIT
+124 KTVEFLASLNAIFIT
-139 SNYDYEIENHIKRLK
+139 SNYDYEIENHIKRLN

-167 TNKDGKLQ
+167 KNKDGKLQ

-202 TYLKNRDNFENL
+202 TYFKKRENFENL

-257 NQRADEHYRNLVEE
+257 NQRADEHFRDVIEG

-284 GDKFEDLSAFVKKLV
+284 GKNYEDLPIFVEKLV
-299 ADINKK
+299 SNINDKLGIHAYRK
-305 MGTHDLYN
+305 D
-313 NWNNLLNPS
+313 WNNLLNPS
-322 LLQEEYNK
+322 LKQEDYNK
-330 NLDSISNDFK
+330 SLNNISSNFK
-340 YLSSILDKVIEND
+340 YLSSLLNKVIEN
-353 NNQLDQLMLNALLR
+353 NNDDLSRLLLNGLLQ
-367 GEALTVIKKS
+367 GKNVKTIESNS
-377 FVLAFWKFIA
+377 FSIFWTFIA

-397 WEVIYKIISEGYQ
+397 WEVIYKILSEGYQ

-420 YNYAI
+420 YNYAK
-425 DNKISSFTNNNKLNE
+425 DNKISSFTNNKLNE
-440 LREII
+440 LRKII
-445 SKEGYIVNSN
+445 SRDEDIVISS
-455 FNKDKTLLGYWLVST
+455 FDKDRTLLGYWLVST
-470 FEQQNRDLYIEED
+470 FEQQNRDLYLEED
-483 SEVEVNL
+483 SNIEVNL
-490 NYECVNKLI
+490 NTECVNKLT
-499 SILNNPEFSSYN
+499 STLNKSEFSRYN
-511 YYSIEY
+511 YYSLNY
-517 QLKEYDVVKFLYD
+517 QLEEYGNVEFIYKLM
-530 LLKSKKLFIEEEE
+530 KSRRLFIEEKE
-543 FLESDSEDLI
+543 FLESGSEDLL
-553 STILIQ
+553 STKLIQ
-559 KLLVQLDNEINLDL
+559 KLLVQLDNETNLDL
-573 EFIKRLIDKIDFSN
+573 EFISRLIDKIDFSD

-603 IIKEKNIEI
+603 IIREKNIEI
-612 PKEPYR
+612 PEKPYR
-618 NWISSLEE
+618 NWISSLE
-626 GCVSQFSYLTQENL
+626 GGFVSQFSYLTQENL

-653 NAEMKQRGS
+653 NAEKEQRGS
-662 SFLEEKTINETE
+662 SILEEKTINETE

-688 KKVSDLLKNH
+688 KKVSNFLKNH

-711 KIISSPEIEENL
+711 KIISFPEIEENL
-723 RNIVREKYLKRF
+723 RNIVREKYLKKF
-735 NKESFDSNDR
+735 NKESFDFNDR

-759 DIFEKLLSIDA
+759 DIFEKLLSINV
-770 NKLSSS
+770 NKLSTL
-776 RDDNNQL
+776 RNDNEQL
-783 DMFHYVNSE
+783 DMFHYINSE
-792 LGIYL
+792 MGSYL
-797 QCLISLFNQHPG
+797 QCLILLINQKPE

-828 LAQGILLYVYDWRVI
+828 LAQGILLYEYNCRVI
-843 NITYHTFLGFSYSHS
+843 NVTYHTFLGFSYSHS
-858 LIDTEVVKIFKDVV
+858 VIDTEVVSIFKDVV

-877 EKIKDNQILDRVYLV
+877 EKIKDNQILDRVYLI

-907 KNNYGQMIN
+907 KNNYSQMIN

-932 RELFQHSS
+932 RELFKSDSS
-940 RVNYLETISNLFH
+940 ANYLVTIFYLLYNENLKENRFALFIEELSDYVTTYNQKLSLRGMNYKLNH
-953 REGLKKDKL
+953 EELNNFDLLKKMFLKL
-962 YLFIKELDKI
+962 METDKI
-972 IGNYSFKL
+972 
-980 TLHRIKYN
+980 
-988 LNRENNEY
+988 
-996 FDLIRDFFLVL
+996 
-1007 LKHDKLEND
+1007 END
-1016 IFYFETVKDILPQ
+1016 IFYLDGIKSILPL
-1029 LSSKE
+1029 LSLDE
-1034 RLDVLREIQRQSNCT
+1034 RRNVLQHIQKQNNCP
-1049 PPEIEKVQRIIENLN
+1049 PPEIEELQRIIVN
-1064 LQE
+1064 

>member
-1 MKDDINYGNLTDDVI
+1 MENDINYENLIDDVT

-56 LSESSEKSLGR
+56 LSVSGEKSLGR

-92 ELKKIFG
+92 ELKKVFG
-99 DDFEKR
+99 EDFEKR

-113 FKNLLPYSVVN
+113 FKNLLPYSIVN

-154 NSVVTINDLNEFV
+154 NSVVTINDLNEF
-167 TNKDGKLQ
+167 TKNKNGRLR

-188 DVNYFVSSSADYSK
+188 DVKYFVSSSADYSK
-202 TYLKNRDNFENL
+202 TYLKNRGNFENL

-257 NQRADEHYRNLVEE
+257 NQRADEHYRGVIEG

-284 GDKFEDLSAFVKKLV
+284 GDKFEDLPGFVKKLV
-299 ADINKK
+299 ADINEK
-305 MGTHDLYN
+305 MGTHDFYSQ
-313 NWNNLLNPS
+313 WNNLLNPS
-322 LLQEEYNK
+322 INQDEYNK

-340 YLSSILDKVIEND
+340 YLSSVLCKVIEN
-353 NNQLDQLMLNALLR
+353 NNNDLNQLMLNALLQ
-367 GEALTVIKKS
+367 GETLTVIKHS
-377 FVLAFWKFIA
+377 FVPVFWTFIA
-387 KNIEKLSDND
+387 KNIEMLRDNE
-397 WEVIYKIISEGYQ
+397 WKVIYEIIYEGYQ
-410 NYFIDDVFFV
+410 NYSIEDVFYV
-420 YNYAI
+420 YNYA
-425 DNKISSFTNNNKLNE
+425 KEKRATSFTTNKLNE
-440 LREII
+440 LRKII
-445 SKEGYIVNSN
+445 SRDEDIVNSS
-455 FNKDKTLLGYWLVST
+455 FNKDRTLLGYWLVNT
-470 FEQQNRDLYIEED
+470 FEQQNRDLYLEED
-483 SEVEVNL
+483 SDIEVSL
-490 NYECVNKLI
+490 NAECVNKLT
-499 SILNNPEFSSYN
+499 SILNAPEFLRYN
-511 YYSIEY
+511 YYSINY
-517 QLKEYDVVKFLYD
+517 QLEEYGNVEFIYK
-530 LLKSKKLFIEEEE
+530 LLKSRRLFIGEKE
-543 FLESDSEDLI
+543 FLESASEDLL
-553 STILIQ
+553 STKLIQ
-559 KLLVQLDNEINLDL
+559 KLLVQLDNETNLDL
-573 EFIKRLIDKIDFSN
+573 EFIRKLIDKIDFSDN
-587 IHFGEELNTF
+587 HFGEELNTF

-603 IIKEKNIEI
+603 IIIEKNIEI
-612 PKEPYR
+612 QEKPYR
-618 NWISSLEE
+618 NWISSLE
-626 GCVSQFSYLTQENL
+626 GGFVSQFSYLTQENL

-653 NAEMKQRGS
+653 NAEKEQRGS
-662 SFLEEKTINETE
+662 SILEEKTINETE

-688 KKVSDLLKNH
+688 KKVSNFLKNH

-711 KIISSPEIEENL
+711 KIISFPEIEENL
-723 RNIVREKYLKRF
+723 RNIVREKYLKKF
-735 NKESFDSNDR
+735 NKESFDFNDR

-759 DIFEKLLSIDA
+759 DIFEKLLSINV
-770 NKLSSS
+770 NKLSTL
-776 RDDNNQL
+776 RNDNEQL
-783 DMFHYVNSE
+783 DMFHYINSE
-792 LGIYL
+792 MGSYL
-797 QCLISLFNQHPG
+797 QCLILLINQKPE

-828 LAQGILLYVYDWRVI
+828 LAQGILLYEYNCRVI
-843 NITYHTFLGFSYSHS
+843 NVTYHTFLGFSYSHS
-858 LIDTEVVKIFKDVV
+858 VIDTEVVSIFKDVV

-877 EKIKDNQILDRVYLV
+877 EKIKDNQILDRVYLI

-907 KNNYGQMIN
+907 KNNYSQMIN

-932 RELFQHSS
+932 RKLFQQPS
-940 RVNYLETISNLFH
+940 RVNYLETISNLFY
-953 REGLKKDKL
+953 REDLKKDKL
-962 YLFIKELDKI
+962 HLFIKELDKI

-980 TLHRIKYN
+980 SLHRIKYN

-1016 IFYFETVKDILPQ
+1016 IFYFETVKDILRQ

-1034 RLDVLREIQRQSNCT
+1034 RLDVLREIQKQSNCT

>member
-1 MKDDINYGNLTDDVI
+1 MEDDLNYENLLNDITD
-16 EAIKNFN
+16 AIKKFK

-34 AQGYPNWNNYIEHLI
+34 SQGYPNWNNYIEHLI

-56 LSESSEKSLGR
+56 LSVSGEKRLGR

-92 ELKKIFG
+92 ELKKVFNE
-99 DDFEKR
+99 DFEKR

-124 QTVESLASLNAIFIT
+124 ETVESLASLNAIFIT

-154 NSVVTINDLNEFV
+154 NDVVTINDLNEF
-167 TNKDGKLQ
+167 TKNKNGRLR

-188 DVNYFVSSSADYSK
+188 DVKYFVSSSADYSK
-202 TYLKNRDNFENL
+202 TYLRNRNNFENL
-214 VTWFKETKPTVLFIG
+214 VTWFRETNPTVLFIG

-240 LCEDSKNYALM
+240 LCEDSRNYALM

-257 NQRADEHYRNLVEE
+257 NQRADEHFRDIFEE

-284 GDKFEDLSAFVKKLV
+284 GDKFEDLPAFVKKLV

-305 MGTHDLYN
+305 MGTHYLYN

-322 LLQEEYNK
+322 LLQEEYNI

-340 YLSSILDKVIEND
+340 YLSSVLDKVIEND

-367 GEALTVIKKS
+367 GETLTVIKKN
-377 FVLAFWKFIA
+377 FVLAFWKFIV
-387 KNIEKLSDND
+387 KNIEMLSDND

-420 YNYAI
+420 YNYAK
-425 DNKISSFTNNNKLNE
+425 DNKISSFTNNKLNE
-440 LREII
+440 LRKII
-445 SKEGYIVNSN
+445 SRDEDIVNSS
-455 FNKDKTLLGYWLVST
+455 FNKDRTLLGYWLVST
-470 FEQQNRDLYIEED
+470 FEHQNRDLYLEED
-483 SEVEVNL
+483 SGIEVNL
-490 NYECVNKLI
+490 NTECVNKLT
-499 SILNNPEFSSYN
+499 SILIKSEFLRYN
-511 YYSIEY
+511 YYSINY
-517 QLKEYDVVKFLYD
+517 QLEEDGNVEFIYKLM
-530 LLKSKKLFIEEEE
+530 KSRRLFIEEKE
-543 FLESDSEDLI
+543 FLEIASEDLL
-553 STILIQ
+553 STKLIQ
-559 KLLVQLDNEINLDL
+559 KLLVQLDNETNLDL
-573 EFIKRLIDKIDFSN
+573 EFMRRLIDKIDFSD

-603 IIKEKNIEI
+603 IIREKNIEI
-612 PKEPYR
+612 PEKPYR
-618 NWISSLEE
+618 NRISSLE
-626 GCVSQFSYLTQENL
+626 GGFVSQFSYLTQENL

-653 NAEMKQRGS
+653 NAEREQRGS

-688 KKVSDLLKNH
+688 KKVCNLLKNH

-723 RNIVREKYLKRF
+723 RNIVREKYLKKF
-735 NKESFDSNDR
+735 NKESFDVNDWE
-745 KFFEYHIKQQNTDI
+745 FFEYHIKQQNTDI
-759 DIFEKLLSIDA
+759 DIFEKLLSINV
-770 NKLSSS
+770 NKLSTL
-776 RDDNNQL
+776 RNTNEQL
-783 DMFHYVNSE
+783 DMFHYINSE
-792 LGIYL
+792 MGIYL
-797 QCLISLFNQHPG
+797 QCLISLFNQHPE
-809 YTPQIIQKIDSV
+809 YKSQIIRKIDSV

-828 LAQGILLYVYDWRVI
+828 LAQGILLYIYDWRVI
-843 NITYHTFLGFSYSHS
+843 NITYHTFLGFSYFHS
-858 LIDTEVVKIFKDVV
+858 VIDTEVVKIFKDVV
-872 KNILK
+872 KTILK

-898 PTIDSFSLS
+898 PTIDSFSLL
-907 KNNYGQMIN
+907 KNNYSQMIN

-924 FRYSKQWL
+924 FRYSKEWL
-932 RELFQHSS
+932 RELFQQSS
-940 RVNYLETISNLFH
+940 RVNYLETISNLFY
-953 REGLKKDKL
+953 REDLKKDKL
-962 YLFIKELDKI
+962 DLFINEFDKYVV
-972 IGNYSFKL
+972 NYSFKL
-980 TLHRIKYN
+980 SLHRIIFY
-988 LNRENNEY
+988 LNRENNEH

-1064 LQE
+1064 AQE

>member
-1 MKDDINYGNLTDDVI
+1 MKNDINYENLIDDVT
-16 EAIKNFN
+16 EAIKKFN

-56 LSESSEKSLGR
+56 LSVSGEKSLGR

-92 ELKKIFG
+92 ELKKVFG
-99 DDFEKR
+99 EDFEKR

-113 FKNLLPYSVVN
+113 YKNLLPYSIVN
-124 QTVESLASLNAIFIT
+124 KTVESLASLNAIFIT
-139 SNYDYEIENHIKRLK
+139 SNYDYEIENHIKRLN

-167 TNKDGKLQ
+167 KNKDGKLQ

-202 TYLKNRDNFENL
+202 TYLKNRENFENL
-214 VTWFKETKPTVLFIG
+214 VTWFKKTKPTVLFIG

-257 NQRADEHYRNLVEE
+257 NQRADEHFRDVIEG

-284 GDKFEDLSAFVKKLV
+284 GKNYEDLPIFVEKLV
-299 ADINKK
+299 SNINDKLGIHAYRK
-305 MGTHDLYN
+305 D
-313 NWNNLLNPS
+313 WNNLLNPS
-322 LLQEEYNK
+322 LKQEDYNK
-330 NLDSISNDFK
+330 SLNNISSNFK
-340 YLSSILDKVIEND
+340 YLSSLLNKVIEN
-353 NNQLDQLMLNALLR
+353 NNDDLNRLMLNALLQ
-367 GEALTVIKKS
+367 GETLTVIKHS
-377 FVLAFWKFIA
+377 FIPVFWTFIA

-445 SKEGYIVNSN
+445 SKDGYIVNSN

-490 NYECVNKLI
+490 NYECVNKLM
-499 SILNNPEFSSYN
+499 SILNNPEFLSYN

-559 KLLVQLDNEINLDL
+559 KLLVQLDNEIKLDL
-573 EFIKRLIDKIDFSN
+573 EFIKKLIDKIDFSN

-603 IIKEKNIEI
+603 IIREKHIEI
-612 PKEPYR
+612 PKKPYR
-618 NWISSLEE
+618 NWISSLK
-626 GCVSQFSYLTQENL
+626 GGFVSQFSYLTQENL
-640 VEYDESRVLEILV
+640 VEYDEFRVLEILV
-653 NAEMKQRGS
+653 NAEKEQRGS

-735 NKESFDSNDR
+735 NKENFDSNDR

-898 PTIDSFSLS
+898 PTIDSFSLL
-907 KNNYGQMIN
+907 KNNYSQMIN

-924 FRYSKQWL
+924 FRYSKEWL
-932 RELFQHSS
+932 RALFKSDSS
-940 RVNYLETISNLFH
+940 ANYLVTIFYLLYNENLKENRFALFIEELSDYVTTYNQKLSLRGMNYKLNH
-953 REGLKKDKL
+953 EELNNFDLLKKMFLKL
-962 YLFIKELDKI
+962 METDKI
-972 IGNYSFKL
+972 
-980 TLHRIKYN
+980 
-988 LNRENNEY
+988 
-996 FDLIRDFFLVL
+996 
-1007 LKHDKLEND
+1007 END
-1016 IFYFETVKDILPQ
+1016 IFYLDGIKSILPL
-1029 LSSKE
+1029 LSLDE
-1034 RLDVLREIQRQSNCT
+1034 RRNVLQHIQKQNNCP
-1049 PPEIEKVQRIIENLN
+1049 PPEIEELQRIIVN
-1064 LQE
+1064 

>member
-1 MKDDINYGNLTDDVI
+1 MENDINYKNLIDDVT
-16 EAIKNFN
+16 EAIKKFN

-56 LSESSEKSLGR
+56 LSVSGEKSLGR

-92 ELKKIFG
+92 ELKKVFG
-99 DDFEKR
+99 EDFEKR

-113 FKNLLPYSVVN
+113 FKNLLPYSIVN

-139 SNYDYEIENHIKRLK
+139 SNYDYEIENHIKRL
-154 NSVVTINDLNEFV
+154 NNDVVTINDLNEF
-167 TNKDGKLQ
+167 TKNKNGRLR
-175 FGDVLHIH
+175 FGEVLHIH

-188 DVNYFVSSSADYSK
+188 DVEYFVSSSADYSK
-202 TYLKNRDNFENL
+202 TYLKNRENFENL

-257 NQRADEHYRNLVEE
+257 NKRADEHFKNVIEE

-284 GDKFEDLSAFVKKLV
+284 GDKFEDLPTYVEKLV
-299 ADINKK
+299 SNINDKL
-305 MGTHDLYN
+305 GTHAYRKD
-313 NWNNLLNPS
+313 WNNLLNPS
-322 LLQEEYNK
+322 LKQEDYNK
-330 NLDSISNDFK
+330 SLNNISDDFK
-340 YLSSILDKVIEND
+340 YLSSLLNKVIEN
-353 NNQLDQLMLNALLR
+353 NNDDLSRLLLNGLLQ
-367 GEALTVIKKS
+367 GKTVKTIES
-377 FVLAFWKFIA
+377 RFFPIFWTFIA
-387 KNIEKLSDND
+387 KNIEKLSDNN
-397 WEVIYKIISEGYQ
+397 WKVIYKIISEGYQ

-420 YNYAI
+420 YNYAK
-425 DNKISSFTNNNKLNE
+425 DNRISSFTNNKLNE
-440 LREII
+440 LRKII
-445 SKEGYIVNSN
+445 SRDKAIVNFS
-455 FNKDKTLLGYWLVST
+455 FNKDRTLLGYWLVST
-470 FEQQNRDLYIEED
+470 FEQQNRDLYLEED
-483 SEVEVNL
+483 SDIEVNL
-490 NYECVNKLI
+490 NTECVNKLT
-499 SILNNPEFSSYN
+499 SILNKSEFSRYN
-511 YYSIEY
+511 YYPINY
-517 QLKEYDVVKFLYD
+517 QLEEYGNVEFIYKLM
-530 LLKSKKLFIEEEE
+530 KSRRLFIEEKE
-543 FLESDSEDLI
+543 FLESASEDLLN
-553 STILIQ
+553 TKLIQ
-559 KLLVQLDNEINLDL
+559 KLLVQLDNETNLDI
-573 EFIKRLIDKIDFSN
+573 EFIRRLIDKIDFSD

-603 IIKEKNIEI
+603 IIREKNIEI
-612 PKEPYR
+612 PEKPYR
-618 NWISSLEE
+618 NWISSLE
-626 GCVSQFSYLTQENL
+626 GGFVSQFSYLTQENL

-653 NAEMKQRGS
+653 NAEKEQRGS
-662 SFLEEKTINETE
+662 SILEEKTINETE

-688 KKVSDLLKNH
+688 KKVCNLLKNH

-723 RNIVREKYLKRF
+723 RNIVREKYLKKF
-735 NKESFDSNDR
+735 NKESFDVNDWE
-745 KFFEYHIKQQNTDI
+745 FFEYHIKQQNTDI
-759 DIFEKLLSIDA
+759 DIFEKLLSINV
-770 NKLSSS
+770 NKLSTL
-776 RDDNNQL
+776 RNTNEQL
-783 DMFHYVNSE
+783 DMFHYINSE
-792 LGIYL
+792 MGIYL
-797 QCLISLFNQHPG
+797 QCLISLFNQHPE
-809 YTPQIIQKIDSV
+809 YKSQIIRKIDSV

-828 LAQGILLYVYDWRVI
+828 LAQGILLYIYDWRVI
-843 NITYHTFLGFSYSHS
+843 NITYHTFLGFSYFHS
-858 LIDTEVVKIFKDVV
+858 VIDTEVVKIFKDVV
-872 KNILK
+872 KTILK

-907 KNNYGQMIN
+907 KNNYSQMIN

-924 FRYSKQWL
+924 FRYSKEWL
-932 RELFQHSS
+932 RELFQQSS
-940 RVNYLETISNLFH
+940 KVNYLETISNLFY
-953 REGLKKDKL
+953 REDLKKDKL
-962 YLFIKELDKI
+962 DLFINEFDKYVV
-972 IGNYSFKL
+972 NYSFKL
-980 TLHRIKYN
+980 SLHRIIFY
-988 LNRENNEY
+988 LNRENNEH

-1064 LQE
+1064 VQE

>member
-1 MKDDINYGNLTDDVI
+1 MENDINYENLIDDVT

-34 AQGYPNWNNYIEHLI
+34 AQGYPNWNTYIEHLI

-56 LSESSEKSLGR
+56 LSVSGEKSLGR

-92 ELKKIFG
+92 ELKKVFG
-99 DDFEKR
+99 EDFEKR

-113 FKNLLPYSVVN
+113 FKNLLPYSIVN
-124 QTVESLASLNAIFIT
+124 KTVESLASLNAIFIT
-139 SNYDYEIENHIKRLK
+139 SNYDYEIENHIKRLN

-167 TNKDGKLQ
+167 KNKDGKLQ

-202 TYLKNRDNFENL
+202 TYLKNRENFENL
-214 VTWFKETKPTVLFIG
+214 VTWFKKTKPTVLFIG

-257 NQRADEHYRNLVEE
+257 NQRADEHFRDVIEG

-284 GDKFEDLSAFVKKLV
+284 GKNYEDLPIFVEKLV
-299 ADINKK
+299 SNINDKLGIHAYRK
-305 MGTHDLYN
+305 D
-313 NWNNLLNPS
+313 WNNLLNPS
-322 LLQEEYNK
+322 LKQEDYNK
-330 NLDSISNDFK
+330 SLNNISSNFK
-340 YLSSILDKVIEND
+340 YLSSLLNKVIEN
-353 NNQLDQLMLNALLR
+353 NNDDLNRLMLNALLQ
-367 GEALTVIKKS
+367 GETLTVIKHS
-377 FVLAFWKFIA
+377 FIPVFWTFIA

-445 SKEGYIVNSN
+445 SKDGYIVNSN

-490 NYECVNKLI
+490 NYECVNKLM
-499 SILNNPEFSSYN
+499 SILNNPEFLSYN

-559 KLLVQLDNEINLDL
+559 KLLVQLDNEIKLDL
-573 EFIKRLIDKIDFSN
+573 EFIKKLIDKIDFSN

-603 IIKEKNIEI
+603 IIREKHIEI
-612 PKEPYR
+612 PKKPYR
-618 NWISSLEE
+618 NWISSLK
-626 GCVSQFSYLTQENL
+626 GGFVSQFSYLTQENL

-653 NAEMKQRGS
+653 NAEKEQRGS

-877 EKIKDNQILDRVYLV
+877 EKIKGNQILDRVYLV

-898 PTIDSFSLS
+898 PTIDSFSLL
-907 KNNYGQMIN
+907 KNNYSQMIN

-924 FRYSKQWL
+924 FRYSKEWL
-932 RELFQHSS
+932 RALFKSDSS
-940 RVNYLETISNLFH
+940 ANYLVTIFYLLYNENLKENRFALFIEELSDYVTTYNQKLSLRGMNYKLNH
-953 REGLKKDKL
+953 EELNNFDLLKKMFLKL
-962 YLFIKELDKI
+962 METDKI
-972 IGNYSFKL
+972 
-980 TLHRIKYN
+980 
-988 LNRENNEY
+988 
-996 FDLIRDFFLVL
+996 
-1007 LKHDKLEND
+1007 END
-1016 IFYFETVKDILPQ
+1016 IFYLDGIKSILPL
-1029 LSSKE
+1029 LSLDE
-1034 RLDVLREIQRQSNCT
+1034 RRNVLQHIQKQNNCP
-1049 PPEIEKVQRIIENLN
+1049 PPEIEELQRIIVN
-1064 LQE
+1064 

>member
-1 MKDDINYGNLTDDVI
+1 MENDINYENLIDDVT

-34 AQGYPNWNNYIEHLI
+34 AQGYPNWNTYIEHLI

-56 LSESSEKSLGR
+56 LSVSGEKSLGR

-92 ELKKIFG
+92 ELKKVFG
-99 DDFEKR
+99 EDFEKR

-113 FKNLLPYSVVN
+113 FKNLLPYSIVN
-124 QTVESLASLNAIFIT
+124 KTVESLASLNAIFIT
-139 SNYDYEIENHIKRLK
+139 SNYDYEIENHIKRLN

-167 TNKDGKLQ
+167 KNKDGKLQ

-202 TYLKNRDNFENL
+202 TYLKNRENFENL
-214 VTWFKETKPTVLFIG
+214 VTWFKKTKPTVLFIG

-257 NQRADEHYRNLVEE
+257 NQRADEHFRDVIEG

-284 GDKFEDLSAFVKKLV
+284 GKNYEDLPIFVEKLV
-299 ADINKK
+299 SNINDKLGIHAYRK
-305 MGTHDLYN
+305 D
-313 NWNNLLNPS
+313 WNNLLNPS
-322 LLQEEYNK
+322 LKQEDYNK
-330 NLDSISNDFK
+330 SLNNISSNFK
-340 YLSSILDKVIEND
+340 YLSSLLNKVIEN
-353 NNQLDQLMLNALLR
+353 NNDDLNRLMLNALLQ
-367 GEALTVIKKS
+367 GETLTVIKHS
-377 FVLAFWKFIA
+377 FIPVFWTFIA

-445 SKEGYIVNSN
+445 SKDGYIVNSN

-490 NYECVNKLI
+490 NYECVNKLM
-499 SILNNPEFSSYN
+499 SILNNPEFLSYN

-559 KLLVQLDNEINLDL
+559 KLLVQLDNEIKLDL
-573 EFIKRLIDKIDFSN
+573 EFIKKLIDKIDFSN

-603 IIKEKNIEI
+603 IIREKHIEI
-612 PKEPYR
+612 PKKPYR
-618 NWISSLEE
+618 NWISSLK
-626 GCVSQFSYLTQENL
+626 GGFVSQFSYLTQENL

-653 NAEMKQRGS
+653 NAEKEQRGS

-898 PTIDSFSLS
+898 PTIDSFSLL
-907 KNNYGQMIN
+907 KNNYSQMIN

-924 FRYSKQWL
+924 FRYSKEWL
-932 RELFQHSS
+932 RALFKSDSS
-940 RVNYLETISNLFH
+940 ANYLVTIFYLLYNENLKENRFALFIEEISDYVTTYNQKLSLRGMNYKLNH
-953 REGLKKDKL
+953 EELNNFDLLKKMFLKL
-962 YLFIKELDKI
+962 METDKI
-972 IGNYSFKL
+972 
-980 TLHRIKYN
+980 
-988 LNRENNEY
+988 
-996 FDLIRDFFLVL
+996 
-1007 LKHDKLEND
+1007 END
-1016 IFYFETVKDILPQ
+1016 IFYLDGIKSILPL
-1029 LSSKE
+1029 LSLDE
-1034 RLDVLREIQRQSNCT
+1034 RRNVLQHIQKQNNCP
-1049 PPEIEKVQRIIENLN
+1049 PPEIEELQRIIVN
-1064 LQE
+1064 

>member
-1 MKDDINYGNLTDDVI
+1 MENDINYKNLIDDVT
-16 EAIKNFN
+16 EAIKKFN

-56 LSESSEKSLGR
+56 LSVSGEKSLGR

-92 ELKKIFG
+92 ELKKVFG
-99 DDFEKR
+99 EDFEKR

-113 FKNLLPYSVVN
+113 FKNLLPYSIVN

-139 SNYDYEIENHIKRLK
+139 SNYDYEIENHIKRL
-154 NSVVTINDLNEFV
+154 NNDVVTINDLNEF
-167 TNKDGKLQ
+167 TKNKNGRLR
-175 FGDVLHIH
+175 FGEVLHIH

-188 DVNYFVSSSADYSK
+188 DVEYFVSSSADYSK
-202 TYLKNRDNFENL
+202 TYLKNRENFENL

-257 NQRADEHYRNLVEE
+257 NKRADEHFRNVIEE

-284 GDKFEDLSAFVKKLV
+284 GDKFEDLPTYVEKLV
-299 ADINKK
+299 SNINDKL
-305 MGTHDLYN
+305 GTHAYRKD
-313 NWNNLLNPS
+313 WNNLLNPS
-322 LLQEEYNK
+322 LKQEDYNK
-330 NLDSISNDFK
+330 SLNNISDDFK
-340 YLSSILDKVIEND
+340 YLSSLLNKVIEN
-353 NNQLDQLMLNALLR
+353 NNDDLSRLLLNGLLQ
-367 GEALTVIKKS
+367 GKTVKTIES
-377 FVLAFWKFIA
+377 RFFPIFWTFIA
-387 KNIEKLSDND
+387 KNIEKLSDNN
-397 WEVIYKIISEGYQ
+397 WKVIYKIISEGYQ

-420 YNYAI
+420 YNYAK
-425 DNKISSFTNNNKLNE
+425 DNRISSFTNNKLNE
-440 LREII
+440 LRKII
-445 SKEGYIVNSN
+445 SRDKAIVNFS
-455 FNKDKTLLGYWLVST
+455 FNKDRTLLGYWLVST
-470 FEQQNRDLYIEED
+470 FEQQNRDLYLEED
-483 SEVEVNL
+483 SDIEVNL
-490 NYECVNKLI
+490 NTECVNKLT
-499 SILNNPEFSSYN
+499 SILNKSEFSRYN
-511 YYSIEY
+511 YYPINY
-517 QLKEYDVVKFLYD
+517 QLEEYGNVEFIYKLM
-530 LLKSKKLFIEEEE
+530 KSRRLFIEEKE
-543 FLESDSEDLI
+543 FLESASEDLLN
-553 STILIQ
+553 TKLIQ
-559 KLLVQLDNEINLDL
+559 KLLVQLDNETNLDI
-573 EFIKRLIDKIDFSN
+573 EFIRRLIDKIDFSD

-603 IIKEKNIEI
+603 IIREKNIEI
-612 PKEPYR
+612 PEKPYR
-618 NWISSLEE
+618 NWISSLE
-626 GCVSQFSYLTQENL
+626 GGFVSQFSYLTQENL

-653 NAEMKQRGS
+653 NAEKEQRGS
-662 SFLEEKTINETE
+662 SILEEKTINETE

-688 KKVSDLLKNH
+688 KKVCNLLKNH

-723 RNIVREKYLKRF
+723 RNIVREKYLKKF
-735 NKESFDSNDR
+735 NKESFDVNDWE
-745 KFFEYHIKQQNTDI
+745 FFEYHIKQQNTDI
-759 DIFEKLLSIDA
+759 DIFEKLLSINV
-770 NKLSSS
+770 NKLSTL
-776 RDDNNQL
+776 RNTNEQL
-783 DMFHYVNSE
+783 DMFHYINSE
-792 LGIYL
+792 MGIYL
-797 QCLISLFNQHPG
+797 QCLISLFNQHPE
-809 YTPQIIQKIDSV
+809 YKSQITRKIDSV

-828 LAQGILLYVYDWRVI
+828 LAQGILLYIYDWRVI
-843 NITYHTFLGFSYSHS
+843 NITYHTFLGFSYFHS
-858 LIDTEVVKIFKDVV
+858 VIDTEVVKIFKDVV
-872 KNILK
+872 KTILK

-907 KNNYGQMIN
+907 KNNYSQMIN

-924 FRYSKQWL
+924 FRYSKEWL
-932 RELFQHSS
+932 RELFQQSS
-940 RVNYLETISNLFH
+940 KVNYLETISNLFY
-953 REGLKKDKL
+953 REDLKKDKL
-962 YLFIKELDKI
+962 DLFINEFDKYVV
-972 IGNYSFKL
+972 NYSFKL
-980 TLHRIKYN
+980 SLHRIIFY
-988 LNRENNEY
+988 LNRENNEH

-1064 LQE
+1064 VQE

>member
-1 MKDDINYGNLTDDVI
+1 MKNDINYENLIDDVT
-16 EAIKNFN
+16 EAIKKFN

-56 LSESSEKSLGR
+56 LSVSGEKSLGR

-92 ELKKIFG
+92 ELKKVFG
-99 DDFEKR
+99 EDFEKR

-113 FKNLLPYSVVN
+113 FKNLLPYSIVN
-124 QTVESLASLNAIFIT
+124 KTVESLASLNAIFIT
-139 SNYDYEIENHIKRLK
+139 SNYDYEIENHIKRLN

-167 TNKDGKLQ
+167 KNKDGKLQ

-188 DVNYFVSSSADYSK
+188 DLNYFVSSSADYSK
-202 TYLKNRDNFENL
+202 TYLKNRKNFENL
-214 VTWFKETKPTVLFIG
+214 VTWFKKTKPTVLFIG

-257 NQRADEHYRNLVEE
+257 NQRADEHFRDVIEE

-284 GDKFEDLSAFVKKLV
+284 GKNYEDLPIFVEKLV
-299 ADINKK
+299 SNINDKLGIHAYRK
-305 MGTHDLYN
+305 D
-313 NWNNLLNPS
+313 WNNLLNPS
-322 LLQEEYNK
+322 LKQEDYNK
-330 NLDSISNDFK
+330 SLNNISSNFK
-340 YLSSILDKVIEND
+340 YLSSLLNKVIEN
-353 NNQLDQLMLNALLR
+353 NNDDLSRLLLNGLLQ
-367 GEALTVIKKS
+367 GKNVKTIESNS
-377 FVLAFWKFIA
+377 FSIFWTFIA

-397 WEVIYKIISEGYQ
+397 WEVIYKILSEGYQ

-420 YNYAI
+420 YNYAKE
-425 DNKISSFTNNNKLNE
+425 NKISSFTNNKLNE
-440 LREII
+440 LRKII
-445 SKEGYIVNSN
+445 SRDEDIVNSS
-455 FNKDKTLLGYWLVST
+455 FNKDRTLLGYWLVST
-470 FEQQNRDLYIEED
+470 FEQQNRDLYLEED
-483 SEVEVNL
+483 GDIEVSL
-490 NYECVNKLI
+490 NTECVNKLT
-499 SILNNPEFSSYN
+499 SILNASEFLRYN
-511 YYSIEY
+511 YYSINY
-517 QLKEYDVVKFLYD
+517 QLEEYGNVEFIYKLM
-530 LLKSKKLFIEEEE
+530 KSRRLFIGEKE
-543 FLESDSEDLI
+543 FLESASEDLL
-553 STILIQ
+553 STKLIQ
-559 KLLVQLDNEINLDL
+559 KLLVQLDNETNLDL
-573 EFIKRLIDKIDFSN
+573 EFIKRLIDKIDFSDN
-587 IHFGEELNTF
+587 HFGEELNIF

-603 IIKEKNIEI
+603 IIREKNIEI
-612 PKEPYR
+612 PEKPYR
-618 NWISSLEE
+618 NWISSLE
-626 GCVSQFSYLTQENL
+626 GGFVSQFSYLTQENL
-640 VEYDESRVLEILV
+640 LEYDESRVLEILV
-653 NAEMKQRGS
+653 NAEKEQRGS
-662 SFLEEKTINETE
+662 SILEEKTINETE
-674 NFLITVLKESNEIS
+674 KFLITVLKESNEIS
-688 KKVSDLLKNH
+688 KKVSDLLKKH

-711 KIISSPEIEENL
+711 NIISSPEIEENF
-723 RNIVREKYLKRF
+723 RNIVREKYLKKF

-843 NITYHTFLGFSYSHS
+843 NITYHTFLGFSYFHS
-858 LIDTEVVKIFKDVV
+858 VIDTEVVSIFKDVV

-877 EKIKDNQILDRVYLV
+877 EKIKDNQILDRIYLV

-907 KNNYGQMIN
+907 KNNYSQMIN

-924 FRYSKQWL
+924 FRYSKEWL
-932 RELFQHSS
+932 RELFQQSS
-940 RVNYLETISNLFH
+940 RVNYLETISNLFY
-953 REGLKKDKL
+953 REDLKKDKL
-962 YLFIKELDKI
+962 DLFINEFDKYVV
-972 IGNYSFKL
+972 NYSFKL
-980 TLHRIKYN
+980 SLHRIKYN
-988 LNRENNEY
+988 LNRENSEH

-1016 IFYFETVKDILPQ
+1016 IFYFETVKSILPQ

-1064 LQE
+1064 VQE

>member
-1 MKDDINYGNLTDDVI
+1 MGNDINYENLIDDVT
-16 EAIKNFN
+16 EAIKKFN

-56 LSESSEKSLGR
+56 LSVSGEKSLGR

-92 ELKKIFG
+92 ELKKVFNE
-99 DDFEKR
+99 DFEKR

-113 FKNLLPYSVVN
+113 FKNLLPYSLVN

-154 NSVVTINDLNEFV
+154 NDVVTINDLNEF
-167 TNKDGKLQ
+167 TKNKNGRLR

-188 DVNYFVSSSADYSK
+188 DVKYFVSSSTDYSK
-202 TYLKNRDNFENL
+202 TYLKNRGNFENL

-257 NQRADEHYRNLVEE
+257 NQRADEHYRDLVEE

-284 GDKFEDLSAFVKKLV
+284 GDKFEDLPAFVKKLV

-340 YLSSILDKVIEND
+340 YLSSILDKIIEND

-367 GEALTVIKKS
+367 GETLTVIKKS

-387 KNIEKLSDND
+387 KNIEMLSDNN

-420 YNYAI
+420 YNYAKE
-425 DNKISSFTNNNKLNE
+425 NKISSFTNNKLNE
-440 LREII
+440 LRKII
-445 SKEGYIVNSN
+445 SRDEDIVNSS
-455 FNKDKTLLGYWLVST
+455 FNKDSTLLGYWIAST
-470 FEQQNRDLYIEED
+470 FEQQNRDLYLEED
-483 SEVEVNL
+483 SDIEVNL
-490 NYECVNKLI
+490 STECVNKLT
-499 SILNNPEFSSYN
+499 SILNNSEVPRYN
-511 YYSIEY
+511 YYSINY
-517 QLKEYDVVKFLYD
+517 QLEEYGNVKFIYKLM
-530 LLKSKKLFIEEEE
+530 KSRRLFIEEKE
-543 FLESDSEDLI
+543 FLESGSEDLL
-553 STILIQ
+553 STKLIQ
-559 KLLVQLDNEINLDL
+559 KLLVQLDNETNLDL
-573 EFIKRLIDKIDFSN
+573 EFIRRLIDKIDFSD

-603 IIKEKNIEI
+603 IIREKNIEI
-612 PKEPYR
+612 PEKPYR
-618 NWISSLEE
+618 NWISSLE
-626 GCVSQFSYLTQENL
+626 GGFVSQFSYLTQENL
-640 VEYDESRVLEILV
+640 VEYDESKVLEILV
-653 NAEMKQRGS
+653 NAEKEQRGS
-662 SFLEEKTINETE
+662 SILEEKTINETE

-688 KKVSDLLKNH
+688 NKVSNLLKNH
-698 IDDLYP
+698 IDDLFP

-711 KIISSPEIEENL
+711 NVISSPEIEENF
-723 RNIVREKYLKRF
+723 RNIVREKYLKKF

-745 KFFEYHIKQQNTDI
+745 KFFEYHIKQQNTDL
-759 DIFEKLLSIDA
+759 DIFKELLSINV
-770 NKLSSS
+770 NKLSTL
-776 RDDNNQL
+776 RDANEQL
-783 DMFHYVNSE
+783 DMFHYINSE
-792 LGIYL
+792 MGIYL
-797 QCLISLFNQHPG
+797 QCLISLFNQNPE

-858 LIDTEVVKIFKDVV
+858 VIDTEVVSIFKDVV

-877 EKIKDNQILDRVYLV
+877 EKIKDNQVLDRIYLV

-924 FRYSKQWL
+924 FRYSKEWL

-953 REGLKKDKL
+953 REDLKKDQL

-980 TLHRIKYN
+980 SLHRIKYN
-988 LNRENNEY
+988 LNRENNKY
-996 FDLIRDFFLVL
+996 FYLIRDFFLVL

-1034 RLDVLREIQRQSNCT
+1034 RLDVLREIQKQSNCT

>member
-1 MKDDINYGNLTDDVI
+1 MEDDNNYGNLIDDVT
-16 EAIKNFN
+16 EAIKKFN

-56 LSESSEKSLGR
+56 LSVSSEKSLGR

-92 ELKKIFG
+92 ELKQVFG
-99 DDFEKR
+99 EDFEKR

-113 FKNLLPYSVVN
+113 FKNLLPYSIVN

-154 NSVVTINDLNEFV
+154 NSVVTINDLNEF
-167 TNKDGKLQ
+167 TKNKNGKLQ

-188 DVNYFVSSSADYSK
+188 DVKYFVSSSADYSK
-202 TYLKNRDNFENL
+202 TYLKNRKNFENL

-240 LCEDSKNYALM
+240 LCKDSKNYALM

-257 NQRADEHYRNLVEE
+257 NQRVDEHYRGVVEE

-284 GDKFEDLSAFVKKLV
+284 GDEFEKLPLFVKKLV
-299 ADINKK
+299 ADINEKF
-305 MGTHDLYN
+305 GTHDFYN
-313 NWNNLLNPS
+313 QWNNLLNPS
-322 LLQEEYNK
+322 INQEEYNK

-340 YLSSILDKVIEND
+340 YLSSVLDKVIEND

-367 GEALTVIKKS
+367 GETLTVIKKS
-377 FVLAFWKFIA
+377 FVLAFWKFIV
-387 KNIEKLSDND
+387 KNIEKLSGND
-397 WEVIYKIISEGYQ
+397 WEVLYKIICEGYQ
-410 NYFIDDVFFV
+410 NYFIDEVFFV
-420 YNYAI
+420 YKYAI
-425 DNKISSFTNNNKLNE
+425 DNRISSFTNNKLNE
-440 LREII
+440 LRKII
-445 SKEGYIVNSN
+445 SRDEDIVNSS
-455 FNKDKTLLGYWLVST
+455 FNKDRTLLGYWLVST
-470 FEQQNRDLYIEED
+470 FEQQNRDLYLEEESD
-483 SEVEVNL
+483 IEVNL
-490 NYECVNKLI
+490 NTKCVNKLT
-499 SILNNPEFSSYN
+499 SILNKSEFLRYN
-511 YYSIEY
+511 YYPINY
-517 QLKEYDVVKFLYD
+517 QLEEYGNVEFIYKLM
-530 LLKSKKLFIEEEE
+530 KSRRLFIEDEE
-543 FLESDSEDLI
+543 FLESASEDLL
-553 STILIQ
+553 STKLIQ
-559 KLLVQLDNEINLDL
+559 KMLVQLDNEANLDL
-573 EFIKRLIDKIDFSN
+573 EFLRRLIDKIDFSD

-597 IKEHRS
+597 VKEHRR
-603 IIKEKNIEI
+603 IIREKNIEI
-612 PKEPYR
+612 PEKPYR
-618 NWISSLEE
+618 NWISSLE
-626 GCVSQFSYLTQENL
+626 GGFVSQFSYLTQENL
-640 VEYDESRVLEILV
+640 VEYDESRLLEILV
-653 NAEMKQRGS
+653 NAEKEQRGS
-662 SFLEEKTINETE
+662 SFLEEKTIEETE

-688 KKVSDLLKNH
+688 KKLSNLLKNH
-698 IDDLYP
+698 IADLYP

-723 RNIVREKYLKRF
+723 RNIVREEYLKKF

-745 KFFEYHIKQQNTDI
+745 KFFEYYIKQQNTDI
-759 DIFEKLLSIDA
+759 DIFEKLLSTDA

-783 DMFHYVNSE
+783 NMFHYVNSE
-792 LGIYL
+792 LGLYL
-797 QCLISLFNQHPG
+797 QSLITLFKNQPK
-809 YTPQIIQKIDSV
+809 YVDQIIQKIDSL
-821 DDFAYKE
+821 DDSKYKE
-828 LAQGILLYVYDWRVI
+828 ISQGILLNLYDFRTI
-843 NITYHTFLGFSYSHS
+843 NVTYHTFLGFCYSHS
-858 LIDTEVVKIFKDVV
+858 IFNTEIANIFKDVV

-907 KNNYGQMIN
+907 KNNYSQMIN

-932 RELFQHSS
+932 QELFQQPS

-953 REGLKKDKL
+953 REDLIKDKL
-962 YLFIKELDKI
+962 DLFINEFDKYVVK
-972 IGNYSFKL
+972 YSFKL
-980 TLHRIKYN
+980 SLHRIKYN
-988 LNRENNEY
+988 LNRENNKY
-996 FDLIRDFFLVL
+996 FDLIRNFFLVL

-1016 IFYFETVKDILPQ
+1016 IFYFETVKDILPL

-1034 RLDVLREIQRQSNCT
+1034 RMDVLQEIQKQKNCP

-1064 LQE
+1064 LKK

>member
-1 MKDDINYGNLTDDVI
+1 MENDINYENLIDDVT

-29 AGVSI
+29 SGVSI

-56 LSESSEKSLGR
+56 LSVSGEKSLGR

-92 ELKKIFG
+92 ELKKVFG
-99 DDFEKR
+99 EDFEKR

-113 FKNLLPYSVVN
+113 FKNLLPYSIVN
-124 QTVESLASLNAIFIT
+124 KTVESLASLNAIFIT
-139 SNYDYEIENHIKRLK
+139 SNYDYEIENHIKRLN
-154 NSVVTINDLNEFV
+154 NSVVTINDLSEFV
-167 TNKDGKLQ
+167 KNKDGKLQ

-202 TYLKNRDNFENL
+202 TYLKNRENFENL

-257 NQRADEHYRNLVEE
+257 NQRADEHFRDVIEG

-284 GDKFEDLSAFVKKLV
+284 GKNYEDLPIFVEKLV
-299 ADINKK
+299 SNINDKLGIHAYRK
-305 MGTHDLYN
+305 D
-313 NWNNLLNPS
+313 WNNLLNPS
-322 LLQEEYNK
+322 LKQEDYNK
-330 NLDSISNDFK
+330 SLNNISSNFK
-340 YLSSILDKVIEND
+340 YLSSLLNKVIEN
-353 NNQLDQLMLNALLR
+353 NNDDLSRLLLNGLLQ
-367 GEALTVIKKS
+367 GKNVKTIESNS
-377 FVLAFWKFIA
+377 FSIFWTFIA

-397 WEVIYKIISEGYQ
+397 WEVIYKILSEGYQ

-420 YNYAI
+420 YNYAK
-425 DNKISSFTNNNKLNE
+425 DNKISSFTNNKLNE
-440 LREII
+440 LRKII
-445 SKEGYIVNSN
+445 SRDEDIVISS
-455 FNKDKTLLGYWLVST
+455 FNKDRTLLGYWLVST
-470 FEQQNRDLYIEED
+470 FEQQNRDLYLEED
-483 SEVEVNL
+483 SNIEVNL
-490 NYECVNKLI
+490 NTECVNKLT
-499 SILNNPEFSSYN
+499 STLNKSEFSRYN
-511 YYSIEY
+511 YYSINY
-517 QLKEYDVVKFLYD
+517 QLEEYGNVEFIYKLM
-530 LLKSKKLFIEEEE
+530 KSRRLFIEEKE
-543 FLESDSEDLI
+543 FLESGSEDLL
-553 STILIQ
+553 STKLIQ
-559 KLLVQLDNEINLDL
+559 KLLVQLDNETNLDL
-573 EFIKRLIDKIDFSN
+573 EFISRLIDKIDFSD

-603 IIKEKNIEI
+603 IIREKNIEI
-612 PKEPYR
+612 PEKPYR
-618 NWISSLEE
+618 NWISSLE
-626 GCVSQFSYLTQENL
+626 GGFVSQFSYLTQENL

-653 NAEMKQRGS
+653 NAEKEQRGS
-662 SFLEEKTINETE
+662 SILEEKTINETE

-688 KKVSDLLKNH
+688 KKVSNFLKNH

-711 KIISSPEIEENL
+711 KIISFPEIEENL
-723 RNIVREKYLKRF
+723 RNIVREKYLKKF
-735 NKESFDSNDR
+735 NKESFDFNDR

-759 DIFEKLLSIDA
+759 VIFEKLLSINV
-770 NKLSSS
+770 NKLSTL
-776 RDDNNQL
+776 RNDNEQL
-783 DMFHYVNSE
+783 DMFHYINSE
-792 LGIYL
+792 MGSYL
-797 QCLISLFNQHPG
+797 QCLILLINQKPE

-828 LAQGILLYVYDWRVI
+828 LAQGILLYEYNCRLI
-843 NITYHTFLGFSYSHS
+843 NVTYHTFLGFSYSHS
-858 LIDTEVVKIFKDVV
+858 VIDTEVVSIFKNVV

-877 EKIKDNQILDRVYLV
+877 EKIKDNQILDRVYLI

-907 KNNYGQMIN
+907 KNNYSQMIN

-932 RELFQHSS
+932 RELFKSDSS
-940 RVNYLETISNLFH
+940 ANYLVTIFYLLYNENLKENRFALFIEELSDYVTTYNQKLSLRGMNYKLNH
-953 REGLKKDKL
+953 EELNNFDLLKKMFL
-962 YLFIKELDKI
+962 ILMETDKI
-972 IGNYSFKL
+972 
-980 TLHRIKYN
+980 
-988 LNRENNEY
+988 
-996 FDLIRDFFLVL
+996 
-1007 LKHDKLEND
+1007 END
-1016 IFYFETVKDILPQ
+1016 IFYLDGIKSILPL
-1029 LSSKE
+1029 LSLDE
-1034 RLDVLREIQRQSNCT
+1034 RRNVLQHIQKQNNCP
-1049 PPEIEKVQRIIENLN
+1049 PPEIEELQRIIVN
-1064 LQE
+1064 

>member
-1 MKDDINYGNLTDDVI
+1 MEDDFNYENLIDDVT

-34 AQGYPNWNNYIEHLI
+34 AQGYPNWKNYIEHLI

-56 LSESSEKSLGR
+56 LSVSGEKRLGR
-67 EHHIVFDLISK
+67 EHHVVFDLISK

-92 ELKKIFG
+92 ELKEVFG
-99 DDFEKR
+99 EDFEKR
-105 RLDFEKGY
+105 RLDFEKRY
-113 FKNLLPYSVVN
+113 FKNLLPYSIVN
-124 QTVESLASLNAIFIT
+124 QTVESLASLNAVFIT

-154 NSVVTINDLNEFV
+154 NSVVTINDLNEFSK
-167 TNKDGKLQ
+167 NKNGKLQ

-188 DVNYFVSSSADYSK
+188 DVKYFVSSSADYSK

-240 LCEDSKNYALM
+240 LCKDSKNYALM

-257 NQRADEHYRNLVEE
+257 NQRADEHYRGVVEG

-284 GDKFEDLSAFVKKLV
+284 GDEFEKLPLFVKKLV
-299 ADINKK
+299 ADINEKL
-305 MGTHDLYN
+305 GTHDFYKQ
-313 NWNNLLNPS
+313 WNNLLNPS
-322 LLQEEYNK
+322 INQEEYNK

-340 YLSSILDKVIEND
+340 YLSSVLDKVIEND

-367 GEALTVIKKS
+367 GETLTVIKKG
-377 FVLAFWKFIA
+377 FVLAFWKFIV

-397 WEVIYKIISEGYQ
+397 WEVLYKIIYEGSQ

-445 SKEGYIVNSN
+445 SKDGYIVNSN

-470 FEQQNRDLYIEED
+470 FEQQNRDLYLEED
-483 SEVEVNL
+483 IEVEVNL

-499 SILNNPEFSSYN
+499 SILNDSEFLSYN

-517 QLKEYDVVKFLYD
+517 QLKENDVVKFLYE

-543 FLESDSEDLI
+543 FLESDSEDLL
-553 STILIQ
+553 SSKLIQ
-559 KLLVQLDNEINLDL
+559 KLLVQLDNETNLDFD
-573 EFIKRLIDKIDFSN
+573 FIKRLIDKIDFSD
-587 IHFGEELNTF
+587 IHFGEELNIF
-597 IKEHRS
+597 IRKHRS
-603 IIKEKNIEI
+603 IIRENNIKIPEK
-612 PKEPYR
+612 PYR
-618 NWISSLEE
+618 NWIYSIE
-626 GCVSQFSYLTQENL
+626 GGFVSQFSFLTQENL
-640 VEYDESRVLEILV
+640 VEYDESRLLEILV
-653 NAEMKQRGS
+653 NAEKEQRGS

-674 NFLITVLKESNEIS
+674 NFLSTVLKESNEIS

-711 KIISSPEIEENL
+711 KIISSSEIENDL
-723 RNIVREKYLKRF
+723 RNIVREEYLKKF

-745 KFFEYHIKQQNTDI
+745 KFFEYYIKQQNTDI
-759 DIFEKLLSIDA
+759 DIFEKLLSTDA

-783 DMFHYVNSE
+783 NMFHYVNSE
-792 LGIYL
+792 LGLYL
-797 QCLISLFNQHPG
+797 QSLITLFKNQPK
-809 YTPQIIQKIDSV
+809 YVDQIIQKIDSL
-821 DDFAYKE
+821 DDSEYKE
-828 LAQGILLYVYDWRVI
+828 LSQGILLNLYDFRTI
-843 NITYHTFLGFSYSHS
+843 NVTYHTFLGFCYSHS
-858 LIDTEVVKIFKDVV
+858 IFNTEIANIFKGVV

-907 KNNYGQMIN
+907 KNNYSQMIN

-932 RELFQHSS
+932 RELFQQPS

-953 REGLKKDKL
+953 REDLIKDKL
-962 YLFIKELDKI
+962 DLFINEFDKYVVK
-972 IGNYSFKL
+972 YSFKL
-980 TLHRIKYN
+980 SLHRIKYN
-988 LNRENNEY
+988 LNRENNKY
-996 FDLIRDFFLVL
+996 FDLIRNFFLVL

-1016 IFYFETVKDILPQ
+1016 IFYFETVKDILPL

-1034 RLDVLREIQRQSNCT
+1034 RMDVLREIQIQKNCP
-1049 PPEIEKVQRIIENLN
+1049 PPEIEKLQRIIDNLN
-1064 LQE
+1064 L